1 VTALRKDLIR
11 EIKNSKNRF
20 LSIAILIALA
30 VAFLSGLKATAPDM
44 KNTGD
49 EYLDKQQLMDIQ
61 VLSTLGL
68 TKGDIKAL
76 GAQDNIER
84 AVGAYC
90 IDAWAGDLVAKAYS
104 ITDGMNLLTVT
115 SGRMP
120 ESPDECIVDK
130 NLLEKMKISVGD
142 SITIDPSDDYEDCLT
157 HKNFTIVGTAVSPYY
172 ISVERGSASI
182 GSGNV
187 RAYVYLPEGAFDLDY
202 YTVAY
207 AKVKGAQ
214 ELTAFTDE
222 YDDYIDDVMDSL
234 KDFGDRRAKLRYD
247 DIIDEAQGK
256 IDDAQK
262 ELDDKEKE
270 ADEKLSDAEQE
281 LKDARRKLDKGW
293 REYRDGKKELE
304 ESLPK
309 LCDAECELA
318 DARQEL
324 IEGEQ
329 EYQKGLDEYNFGYAQ
344 YAENKRKLDA
354 AKAQLDAAKQQL
366 DAAKQIPDQIAKLEG
381 DITALEAQK
390 KLLDPNDQEYKAIEA
405 RITELSAKKAALV
418 SASMSDTEIAAA
430 QAKIDAGMA
439 EYNAGKQELDAAK
452 AQLDAAK
459 KKLDEGYEELQDGK
473 RKYREGVEELQDGWK
488 KYYEGIDELP
498 KAYKKLKDGEKE
510 YADGLEEYEDAK
522 REAEEKIAD
531 AKKKLADARR
541 KVADIETCKWY
552 ILSRG
557 YNPGYTGFGQD
568 ADRMANLASVFPV
581 IFFLVAALV
590 CLTTMTRMVEE
601 QRTQIGLMKALGYG
615 RWDISKKYLCYG
627 LFPSLAGSLL
637 GIIIGHI
644 VFPTMIYVSYQI
656 MYEMPNI
663 RLSLYPGICIWATI
677 AAVACTTLSTLWAC
691 ISTLTDSPA
700 NLMRPKAPKAGR
712 RVLLEKIPF
721 IWKKLSFTSK
731 VTVRNL
737 FRYKKRFFMS
747 VIGIA
752 GSGALLVTAFGLNDS
767 IIEKQFGDIWQMD
780 VQAYVYEAMPL
791 ADMQELLGKNPAND
805 DFDSVM
811 FCLDSQMECKNGGR
825 SQSGVHLLGVE
836 SAGSMAGRINLHNGG
851 APVTLDD
858 SGVVVTAK
866 LAETLSIKAGDEI
879 NMRTG
884 GEDHLMRVIGVA
896 DNYVYHYVYIT
907 AAYYETVFGKAMQY
921 NGFMGNLKDGLTD
934 ETMDAMSTQL
944 LSDSR
949 MYTVRTIGSIY
960 DSVWDSLSILN
971 YVVLVLIL
979 GSGMLTFVV
988 MLNLTNINI
997 GERMRELATLRV
1009 LGFYDKEMYA
1019 YIFREN
1025 NALSV
1030 IGAFVGLVFGKIM
1043 HLFVIRTCEVDMVMF
1058 VRSAKPL
1065 SYVYAFALTIAFSL
1079 IVNLLMRPKVRA
1091 IDMVESLK
1099 SAE

>member
-1 VTALRKDLIR
+1 MNALTLKNLLR
-11 EIKNSKNRF
+11 EIKRTFTKF
-20 LSIAILIALA
+20 LSIFAICALG
-30 VAFLSGLKATAPDM
+30 VAFFAGIRTTSPDM
-44 KNTGD
+44 KEAGDRLYNT
-49 EYLDKQQLMDIQ
+49 YNLSDIS
-61 VLSTLGL
+61 VISTSGL
-68 TKGDIKAL
+68 TA
-76 GAQDNIER
+76 DNIRDLESIEGIR
-84 AVGAYC
+84 AVRASLFVDAMARGTGEKEKNLRLYSMPIKLKSEYVPL
-90 IDAWAGDLVAKAYS
+90 IDLIPDYGIDTSPEYE
-104 ITDGMNLLTVT
+104 MNGVEIV

-120 ESPDECIVDK
+120 L
-130 NLLEKMKISVGD
+130 N
-142 SITIDPSDDYEDCLT
+142 
-157 HKNFTIVGTAVSPYY
+157 
-172 ISVERGSASI
+172 
-182 GSGNV
+182 
-187 RAYVYLPEGAFDLDY
+187 
-202 YTVAY
+202 
-207 AKVKGAQ
+207 
-214 ELTAFTDE
+214 
-222 YDDYIDDVMDSL
+222 
-234 KDFGDRRAKLRYD
+234 
-247 DIIDEAQGK
+247 
-256 IDDAQK
+256 
-262 ELDDKEKE
+262 
-270 ADEKLSDAEQE
+270 
-281 LKDARRKLDKGW
+281 
-293 REYRDGKKELE
+293 
-304 ESLPK
+304 
-309 LCDAECELA
+309 
-318 DARQEL
+318 
-324 IEGEQ
+324 
-329 EYQKGLDEYNFGYAQ
+329 
-344 YAENKRKLDA
+344 
-354 AKAQLDAAKQQL
+354 
-366 DAAKQIPDQIAKLEG
+366 
-381 DITALEAQK
+381 
-390 KLLDPNDQEYKAIEA
+390 
-405 RITELSAKKAALV
+405 
-418 SASMSDTEIAAA
+418 DTEIALDNTLEGSLVKQLGDEITLTTSGGTVTLRVVGFIRSPMYISMFERGTSSIGNGTSDGFAYA
-430 QAKIDAGMA
+430 SG
-439 EYNAGKQELDAAK
+439 NAISSLGTKLPVMSLLNTYYTRADIVISGK
-452 AQLDAAK
+452 
-459 KKLDEGYEELQDGK
+459 EGLS
-473 RKYREGVEELQDGWK
+473 
-488 KYYEGIDELP
+488 
-498 KAYKKLKDGEKE
+498 AYSD
-510 YADGLEEYEDAK
+510 EYEALVNEVTD
-522 REAEEKIAD
+522 R
-531 AKKKLADARR
+531 
-541 KVADIETCKWY
+541 IEDYASTQSGTWY
-552 ILSRG
+552 IQDRSG
-557 YNPGYTGFGQD
+557 NPGYSDYSENT
-568 ADRMANLASVFPV
+568 DRIAAVGDVFPL
-581 IFFLVAALV
+581 IFFIVAALV

-601 QRTQIGLMKALGYG
+601 QRIEMGTMKALGYG
-615 RWDISKKYLCYG
+615 GWQIAMKY
-627 LFPSLAGSLL
+627 
-637 GIIIGHI
+637 
-644 VFPTMIYVSYQI
+644 
-656 MYEMPNI
+656 
-663 RLSLYPGICIWATI
+663 
-677 AAVACTTLSTLWAC
+677 AVYAMSAC
-691 ISTLTDSPA
+691 ISGGVVGAIIGFKLFPYVIMKGYSIMYYLGKLETPYRADIAFMAIAAMAACTAAATFSACYASLKEVPA
-700 NLMRPKAPKAGR
+700 TLMRPKAPKAGR

-767 IIEKQFGDIWQMD
+767 IFGIIEKQFGDIWQMD

>member
-1 VTALRKDLIR
+1 MNALTLKNLLR
-11 EIKNSKNRF
+11 EIKRTFTKF
-20 LSIAILIALA
+20 LSIFAICALG
-30 VAFLSGLKATAPDM
+30 VAFFAGIRATSPDM
-44 KNTGD
+44 KEAGDRLYNT
-49 EYLDKQQLMDIQ
+49 YNLSDIS
-61 VLSTLGL
+61 VISTSGL
-68 TKGDIKAL
+68 TA
-76 GAQDNIER
+76 DNIRDLESIEGIR
-84 AVGAYC
+84 AVRASLFVDAMARGTGEKEKNLRLYSMPIKLKSEHVPL
-90 IDAWAGDLVAKAYS
+90 IDLIPDYGIDTSPEYE
-104 ITDGMNLLTVT
+104 MNGVEIV

-120 ESPDECIVDK
+120 LNDTETALDYTLEGSLVKQLGDEITLTTSGGTVTLRVVGFIRSP
-130 NLLEKMKISVGD
+130 M
-142 SITIDPSDDYEDCLT
+142 
-157 HKNFTIVGTAVSPYY
+157 Y
-172 ISVERGSASI
+172 ISMFERGTSSI
-182 GSGNV
+182 GNGTSDGFAYASGN
-187 RAYVYLPEGAFDLDY
+187 AISSLGTKLPVMSLLNTY
-202 YTVAY
+202 YTRADIVISGKEGLSAY
-207 AKVKGAQ
+207 S
-214 ELTAFTDE
+214 DE
-222 YDDYIDDVMDSL
+222 Y
-234 KDFGDRRAKLRYD
+234 
-247 DIIDEAQGK
+247 E
-256 IDDAQK
+256 
-262 ELDDKEKE
+262 
-270 ADEKLSDAEQE
+270 
-281 LKDARRKLDKGW
+281 
-293 REYRDGKKELE
+293 
-304 ESLPK
+304 
-309 LCDAECELA
+309 
-318 DARQEL
+318 
-324 IEGEQ
+324 
-329 EYQKGLDEYNFGYAQ
+329 
-344 YAENKRKLDA
+344 
-354 AKAQLDAAKQQL
+354 
-366 DAAKQIPDQIAKLEG
+366 
-381 DITALEAQK
+381 
-390 KLLDPNDQEYKAIEA
+390 
-405 RITELSAKKAALV
+405 ALV
-418 SASMSDTEIAAA
+418 NEVTDRIEDYASTQSGT
-430 QAKIDAGMA
+430 
-439 EYNAGKQELDAAK
+439 
-452 AQLDAAK
+452 
-459 KKLDEGYEELQDGK
+459 
-473 RKYREGVEELQDGWK
+473 
-488 KYYEGIDELP
+488 
-498 KAYKKLKDGEKE
+498 
-510 YADGLEEYEDAK
+510 
-522 REAEEKIAD
+522 
-531 AKKKLADARR
+531 
-541 KVADIETCKWY
+541 WY
-552 ILSRG
+552 IQDRSG
-557 YNPGYTGFGQD
+557 NPGYSDYSENT
-568 ADRMANLASVFPV
+568 DRIAAVGDVFPL
-581 IFFLVAALV
+581 IFFIVAALV

-601 QRTQIGLMKALGYG
+601 QRIEMGTMKALGYG
-615 RWDISKKYLCYG
+615 GWQIAMKY
-627 LFPSLAGSLL
+627 
-637 GIIIGHI
+637 
-644 VFPTMIYVSYQI
+644 
-656 MYEMPNI
+656 
-663 RLSLYPGICIWATI
+663 
-677 AAVACTTLSTLWAC
+677 AVYAMSAC
-691 ISTLTDSPA
+691 ISGGVVGAIIGFKLFPYVIMKAYSIMYYLGKLETPYRADIAFMAIAAMAVCTAAATFSACYASLKEVPA
-700 NLMRPKAPKAGR
+700 TLMRPKAPKAGR

-767 IIEKQFGDIWQMD
+767 IFGIIEKQFGDIWQMD

-836 SAGSMAGRINLHNGG
+836 SAGSMAGRISLHNGG

-921 NGFMGNLKDGLTD
+921 NGLMGNLKDGLTD

-949 MYTVRTIGSIY
+949 MYTVRTIESIY
-960 DSVWDSLSILN
+960 ASVWDSLSILN

-1030 IGAFVGLVFGKIM
+1030 IGAFVGLLFGKIM

>member
-1 VTALRKDLIR
+1 MNALTLKNLLR
-11 EIKNSKNRF
+11 EIKRTFTKF
-20 LSIAILIALA
+20 LSIFAICALG
-30 VAFLSGLKATAPDM
+30 VAFFAGIRATSPDM
-44 KNTGD
+44 KEAGDRLYNT
-49 EYLDKQQLMDIQ
+49 YNLSDIS
-61 VLSTLGL
+61 VISTSGL
-68 TKGDIKAL
+68 TA
-76 GAQDNIER
+76 DNIRDLESIEGIR
-84 AVGAYC
+84 AVRASLFVDAMARGTGEKEKNLRLYSMPIKLKSEYAPL
-90 IDAWAGDLVAKAYS
+90 IDLIPDYGIDTSPEYE
-104 ITDGMNLLTVT
+104 MNGVEIV

-120 ESPDECIVDK
+120 LNDTETALDYTLEGSLVKQLGDEITLTTSGGTVTLRVVGFIRSP
-130 NLLEKMKISVGD
+130 M
-142 SITIDPSDDYEDCLT
+142 
-157 HKNFTIVGTAVSPYY
+157 Y
-172 ISVERGSASI
+172 ISMFERGTSSI
-182 GSGNV
+182 GNGTSDGFAYASGN
-187 RAYVYLPEGAFDLDY
+187 AISSLGTKLPVMSLLNTY
-202 YTVAY
+202 YTRADIVISGKEGLSAY
-207 AKVKGAQ
+207 S
-214 ELTAFTDE
+214 DE
-222 YDDYIDDVMDSL
+222 Y
-234 KDFGDRRAKLRYD
+234 
-247 DIIDEAQGK
+247 E
-256 IDDAQK
+256 
-262 ELDDKEKE
+262 
-270 ADEKLSDAEQE
+270 
-281 LKDARRKLDKGW
+281 
-293 REYRDGKKELE
+293 
-304 ESLPK
+304 
-309 LCDAECELA
+309 
-318 DARQEL
+318 
-324 IEGEQ
+324 
-329 EYQKGLDEYNFGYAQ
+329 
-344 YAENKRKLDA
+344 
-354 AKAQLDAAKQQL
+354 
-366 DAAKQIPDQIAKLEG
+366 
-381 DITALEAQK
+381 
-390 KLLDPNDQEYKAIEA
+390 
-405 RITELSAKKAALV
+405 ALV
-418 SASMSDTEIAAA
+418 NEVTDRIEDYASTQSGT
-430 QAKIDAGMA
+430 
-439 EYNAGKQELDAAK
+439 
-452 AQLDAAK
+452 
-459 KKLDEGYEELQDGK
+459 
-473 RKYREGVEELQDGWK
+473 
-488 KYYEGIDELP
+488 
-498 KAYKKLKDGEKE
+498 
-510 YADGLEEYEDAK
+510 
-522 REAEEKIAD
+522 
-531 AKKKLADARR
+531 
-541 KVADIETCKWY
+541 WY
-552 ILSRG
+552 IQDRSG
-557 YNPGYTGFGQD
+557 NPGYSDYSENT
-568 ADRMANLASVFPV
+568 DRIAAVGDVFPL
-581 IFFLVAALV
+581 IFFIVVALV

-601 QRTQIGLMKALGYG
+601 QRIEMGTMKALGYG
-615 RWDISKKYLCYG
+615 GWQIAMKY
-627 LFPSLAGSLL
+627 
-637 GIIIGHI
+637 
-644 VFPTMIYVSYQI
+644 
-656 MYEMPNI
+656 
-663 RLSLYPGICIWATI
+663 
-677 AAVACTTLSTLWAC
+677 AVYAMSAC
-691 ISTLTDSPA
+691 ISGGVVGAIIGFKLFPYVIMKAYSIMYYLGKLETPYRADIAFMAIAAMAVCTAAATFSACYASLKEVPA
-700 NLMRPKAPKAGR
+700 TLMRPKAPKAGR
-712 RVLLEKIPF
+712 RVLLERIPF

-767 IIEKQFGDIWQMD
+767 IFGIIEKQFGDIWQMD

-825 SQSGVHLLGVE
+825 SQNGVHLLGVE
-836 SAGSMAGRINLHNGG
+836 SAGSMAGRVSLHNGG
-851 APVTLDD
+851 TPVTLDD

-884 GEDHLMRVIGVA
+884 GEDHFMRVIGVA

-934 ETMDAMSTQL
+934 ETMDAMSSQL

-1030 IGAFVGLVFGKIM
+1030 IGAFVGLLFGKIM

>member
-1 VTALRKDLIR
+1 MNALTLKNLLR
-11 EIKNSKNRF
+11 EIKRTFTKF
-20 LSIAILIALA
+20 LSIFAICALG
-30 VAFLSGLKATAPDM
+30 VAFFAGIRATSPDM
-44 KNTGD
+44 KEAGDRLYNT
-49 EYLDKQQLMDIQ
+49 YNLSDIS
-61 VLSTLGL
+61 VISTSGL
-68 TKGDIKAL
+68 TA
-76 GAQDNIER
+76 DNIRDLESIEGIR
-84 AVGAYC
+84 AVRASLFVDAMARGTGEKEKNLRLYSMPIKLKSEYVPL
-90 IDAWAGDLVAKAYS
+90 IDLIPDYGIDTSPEYE
-104 ITDGMNLLTVT
+104 MNGVEIV

-120 ESPDECIVDK
+120 LNDTETALDYTLEGSLVKQLGDEITLTTSGGTVTLRVVGFIRSP
-130 NLLEKMKISVGD
+130 M
-142 SITIDPSDDYEDCLT
+142 
-157 HKNFTIVGTAVSPYY
+157 Y
-172 ISVERGSASI
+172 ISMFERGTSSI
-182 GSGNV
+182 GNGTSDGFAYASGN
-187 RAYVYLPEGAFDLDY
+187 AISSLGTKLPVMSLLNTY
-202 YTVAY
+202 YTRADIVISGKEGLSAY
-207 AKVKGAQ
+207 S
-214 ELTAFTDE
+214 DE
-222 YDDYIDDVMDSL
+222 Y
-234 KDFGDRRAKLRYD
+234 
-247 DIIDEAQGK
+247 E
-256 IDDAQK
+256 
-262 ELDDKEKE
+262 
-270 ADEKLSDAEQE
+270 
-281 LKDARRKLDKGW
+281 
-293 REYRDGKKELE
+293 
-304 ESLPK
+304 
-309 LCDAECELA
+309 
-318 DARQEL
+318 
-324 IEGEQ
+324 
-329 EYQKGLDEYNFGYAQ
+329 
-344 YAENKRKLDA
+344 
-354 AKAQLDAAKQQL
+354 
-366 DAAKQIPDQIAKLEG
+366 
-381 DITALEAQK
+381 
-390 KLLDPNDQEYKAIEA
+390 
-405 RITELSAKKAALV
+405 ALV
-418 SASMSDTEIAAA
+418 NEVTDRIEDYASTQSGT
-430 QAKIDAGMA
+430 
-439 EYNAGKQELDAAK
+439 
-452 AQLDAAK
+452 
-459 KKLDEGYEELQDGK
+459 
-473 RKYREGVEELQDGWK
+473 
-488 KYYEGIDELP
+488 
-498 KAYKKLKDGEKE
+498 
-510 YADGLEEYEDAK
+510 
-522 REAEEKIAD
+522 
-531 AKKKLADARR
+531 
-541 KVADIETCKWY
+541 WY
-552 ILSRG
+552 IQDRSG
-557 YNPGYTGFGQD
+557 NPGYSDYSENT
-568 ADRMANLASVFPV
+568 DRIAAVGDVFPL
-581 IFFLVAALV
+581 IFFIVVALV

-601 QRTQIGLMKALGYG
+601 QRIEMGTMKALGYG
-615 RWDISKKYLCYG
+615 GWQIAMKY
-627 LFPSLAGSLL
+627 
-637 GIIIGHI
+637 
-644 VFPTMIYVSYQI
+644 
-656 MYEMPNI
+656 
-663 RLSLYPGICIWATI
+663 
-677 AAVACTTLSTLWAC
+677 AVYAMSAC
-691 ISTLTDSPA
+691 ISGGVVGAIIGFKLFPYVIMKAYSIMYYLGKLETPYRADIAFMAIAAMAVCTAAATFSACYASLKEVPA
-700 NLMRPKAPKAGR
+700 TLMRPKAPKAGR

-767 IIEKQFGDIWQMD
+767 IFGIIEKQFGDIWQMD

-836 SAGSMAGRINLHNGG
+836 SAGSMAGRISLHNGG

-921 NGFMGNLKDGLTD
+921 NGLMGNLKDGLTD

-949 MYTVRTIGSIY
+949 MYTVRTIESIY
-960 DSVWDSLSILN
+960 ASVWDSLSILN

-1030 IGAFVGLVFGKIM
+1030 IGAFVGLLFGKIM

>member
-1 VTALRKDLIR
+1 MNALTLKNLLR
-11 EIKNSKNRF
+11 EIKRTFTKF
-20 LSIAILIALA
+20 LSIFAICALG
-30 VAFLSGLKATAPDM
+30 VAFFAGIRATSPDM
-44 KNTGD
+44 KEAGDRLYNT
-49 EYLDKQQLMDIQ
+49 YNLSDIS
-61 VLSTLGL
+61 VISTSGL
-68 TKGDIKAL
+68 TA
-76 GAQDNIER
+76 DNIRDLESIEGIQAVR
-84 AVGAYC
+84 ASLFVDAMARGTGEKEKNLRLYSMPIKLKSEYAPL
-90 IDAWAGDLVAKAYS
+90 IDLIPDYGIDTSPEYE
-104 ITDGMNLLTVT
+104 MNGVEIV

-120 ESPDECIVDK
+120 L
-130 NLLEKMKISVGD
+130 N
-142 SITIDPSDDYEDCLT
+142 
-157 HKNFTIVGTAVSPYY
+157 
-172 ISVERGSASI
+172 
-182 GSGNV
+182 
-187 RAYVYLPEGAFDLDY
+187 
-202 YTVAY
+202 
-207 AKVKGAQ
+207 
-214 ELTAFTDE
+214 
-222 YDDYIDDVMDSL
+222 
-234 KDFGDRRAKLRYD
+234 
-247 DIIDEAQGK
+247 
-256 IDDAQK
+256 
-262 ELDDKEKE
+262 
-270 ADEKLSDAEQE
+270 
-281 LKDARRKLDKGW
+281 
-293 REYRDGKKELE
+293 
-304 ESLPK
+304 
-309 LCDAECELA
+309 
-318 DARQEL
+318 
-324 IEGEQ
+324 
-329 EYQKGLDEYNFGYAQ
+329 
-344 YAENKRKLDA
+344 
-354 AKAQLDAAKQQL
+354 
-366 DAAKQIPDQIAKLEG
+366 
-381 DITALEAQK
+381 
-390 KLLDPNDQEYKAIEA
+390 
-405 RITELSAKKAALV
+405 
-418 SASMSDTEIAAA
+418 DTEIALDNTLEGSLVK
-430 QAKIDAGMA
+430 QLGDEITLTTAGGSVTLRVVGFIRSPMYISLFERGTSSIGNGTSDGFA
-439 EYNAGKQELDAAK
+439 YASGNAISSLGTKLPVMSLLNTYYTRADIVISGK
-452 AQLDAAK
+452 
-459 KKLDEGYEELQDGK
+459 EGLS
-473 RKYREGVEELQDGWK
+473 
-488 KYYEGIDELP
+488 
-498 KAYKKLKDGEKE
+498 AYSD
-510 YADGLEEYEDAK
+510 EYEALVNEVTD
-522 REAEEKIAD
+522 R
-531 AKKKLADARR
+531 
-541 KVADIETCKWY
+541 IEDYASTQSGTWY
-552 ILSRG
+552 IQGRSG
-557 YNPGYTGFGQD
+557 NPGYSDYSENT
-568 ADRMANLASVFPV
+568 DRIAAVGDVFPL
-581 IFFLVAALV
+581 IFFIVAALV

-601 QRTQIGLMKALGYG
+601 QRIEMGTMKALGYG
-615 RWDISKKYLCYG
+615 GWQIAMKY
-627 LFPSLAGSLL
+627 A
-637 GIIIGHI
+637 
-644 VFPTMIYVSYQI
+644 SYA
-656 MYEMPNI
+656 M
-663 RLSLYPGICIWATI
+663 S
-677 AAVACTTLSTLWAC
+677 AC
-691 ISTLTDSPA
+691 ISGGVVGAIIGFKLFPYVIMKGYSIMYYLGKLETPYRADIAFMAIAAMAVCTAAATFSACYASLKEVPA
-700 NLMRPKAPKAGR
+700 TLMRPKAPKAGR

-747 VIGIA
+747 VIA

-767 IIEKQFGDIWQMD
+767 IFGIIEKQFGDIWQMD

-884 GEDHLMRVIGVA
+884 GEDHLMRVIGIA

-934 ETMDAMSTQL
+934 ETMDAMSSQL

-1009 LGFYDKEMYA
+1009 LGFYDKEMYD

-1065 SYVYAFALTIAFSL
+1065 SYVYAFALTIVFSL

>member
-1 VTALRKDLIR
+1 MNALTLKNLLR
-11 EIKNSKNRF
+11 EIKRTFTKF
-20 LSIAILIALA
+20 LSIFAICALG
-30 VAFLSGLKATAPDM
+30 VAFFAGIRATSPDM
-44 KNTGD
+44 KEAGDRLYNT
-49 EYLDKQQLMDIQ
+49 YNLSDIS
-61 VLSTLGL
+61 VISTSGL
-68 TKGDIKAL
+68 TA
-76 GAQDNIER
+76 DNIRDLESIEGIR
-84 AVGAYC
+84 AVRASLFVDAMARGTGEKEKNLRLYSMPIKLKSEYAPL
-90 IDAWAGDLVAKAYS
+90 IDLIPDYGIDTSPEYE
-104 ITDGMNLLTVT
+104 MNGVEIV

-120 ESPDECIVDK
+120 LNDTETALDYTLEGSLVKQLGDEITLTTSGGTVTLRVVGFIRSP
-130 NLLEKMKISVGD
+130 M
-142 SITIDPSDDYEDCLT
+142 
-157 HKNFTIVGTAVSPYY
+157 Y
-172 ISVERGSASI
+172 ISMFERGTSSI
-182 GSGNV
+182 GNGTSDGFAYASGN
-187 RAYVYLPEGAFDLDY
+187 AISSLGTKLPVMSLLNTY
-202 YTVAY
+202 YTRADIVISGKEGLSAY
-207 AKVKGAQ
+207 S
-214 ELTAFTDE
+214 DE
-222 YDDYIDDVMDSL
+222 Y
-234 KDFGDRRAKLRYD
+234 
-247 DIIDEAQGK
+247 E
-256 IDDAQK
+256 
-262 ELDDKEKE
+262 
-270 ADEKLSDAEQE
+270 
-281 LKDARRKLDKGW
+281 
-293 REYRDGKKELE
+293 
-304 ESLPK
+304 
-309 LCDAECELA
+309 
-318 DARQEL
+318 
-324 IEGEQ
+324 
-329 EYQKGLDEYNFGYAQ
+329 
-344 YAENKRKLDA
+344 
-354 AKAQLDAAKQQL
+354 
-366 DAAKQIPDQIAKLEG
+366 
-381 DITALEAQK
+381 
-390 KLLDPNDQEYKAIEA
+390 
-405 RITELSAKKAALV
+405 ALV
-418 SASMSDTEIAAA
+418 NEVTDRIEDYASTQSGT
-430 QAKIDAGMA
+430 
-439 EYNAGKQELDAAK
+439 
-452 AQLDAAK
+452 
-459 KKLDEGYEELQDGK
+459 
-473 RKYREGVEELQDGWK
+473 
-488 KYYEGIDELP
+488 
-498 KAYKKLKDGEKE
+498 
-510 YADGLEEYEDAK
+510 
-522 REAEEKIAD
+522 
-531 AKKKLADARR
+531 
-541 KVADIETCKWY
+541 WY
-552 ILSRG
+552 IQGRSG
-557 YNPGYTGFGQD
+557 NPGYSDYSENT
-568 ADRMANLASVFPV
+568 DRIAAVGDVFPL
-581 IFFLVAALV
+581 IFFIVAALV

-601 QRTQIGLMKALGYG
+601 QRIEMGTMKALGYG
-615 RWDISKKYLCYG
+615 GWQIAMKY
-627 LFPSLAGSLL
+627 
-637 GIIIGHI
+637 
-644 VFPTMIYVSYQI
+644 
-656 MYEMPNI
+656 
-663 RLSLYPGICIWATI
+663 
-677 AAVACTTLSTLWAC
+677 AVYAMSAC
-691 ISTLTDSPA
+691 ISGGVVGAIIGFKLFPYVIMKAYSIMYYLGKLETPYRADIAFMAIAAMAVCTAAATFSACYASLKEVPA
-700 NLMRPKAPKAGR
+700 TLMRPKAPKAGR

-767 IIEKQFGDIWQMD
+767 IFGIIEKQFGDIWQMD

-836 SAGSMAGRINLHNGG
+836 SAESMAGRINLHNGG

-884 GEDHLMRVIGVA
+884 GEDHFMRVIGVA

-934 ETMDAMSTQL
+934 ETMDAMSSQL

-949 MYTVRTIGSIY
+949 MYTVRTIESIY
-960 DSVWDSLSILN
+960 ASVWDSLSILN

-1019 YIFREN
+1019 YIYREN

-1065 SYVYAFALTIAFSL
+1065 SYVYAFALTIVFSL

>member
-1 VTALRKDLIR
+1 MNALTLKNLLR
-11 EIKNSKNRF
+11 EIKRTFTKF
-20 LSIAILIALA
+20 LSIFAICALG
-30 VAFLSGLKATAPDM
+30 VAFFAGIRATSPDM
-44 KNTGD
+44 KEAGDRLYNT
-49 EYLDKQQLMDIQ
+49 YNLSDIS
-61 VLSTLGL
+61 VISTSGL
-68 TKGDIKAL
+68 TA
-76 GAQDNIER
+76 DNIRDLESIEGIQAVR
-84 AVGAYC
+84 ASLFVDAMARGTGEKEKNLRLYSMPIKLKSEYAPL
-90 IDAWAGDLVAKAYS
+90 IDLIPDYGIDTSPEYE
-104 ITDGMNLLTVT
+104 MNGVEIV

-120 ESPDECIVDK
+120 L
-130 NLLEKMKISVGD
+130 N
-142 SITIDPSDDYEDCLT
+142 
-157 HKNFTIVGTAVSPYY
+157 
-172 ISVERGSASI
+172 
-182 GSGNV
+182 
-187 RAYVYLPEGAFDLDY
+187 
-202 YTVAY
+202 
-207 AKVKGAQ
+207 
-214 ELTAFTDE
+214 
-222 YDDYIDDVMDSL
+222 
-234 KDFGDRRAKLRYD
+234 
-247 DIIDEAQGK
+247 
-256 IDDAQK
+256 
-262 ELDDKEKE
+262 
-270 ADEKLSDAEQE
+270 
-281 LKDARRKLDKGW
+281 
-293 REYRDGKKELE
+293 
-304 ESLPK
+304 
-309 LCDAECELA
+309 
-318 DARQEL
+318 
-324 IEGEQ
+324 
-329 EYQKGLDEYNFGYAQ
+329 
-344 YAENKRKLDA
+344 
-354 AKAQLDAAKQQL
+354 
-366 DAAKQIPDQIAKLEG
+366 
-381 DITALEAQK
+381 
-390 KLLDPNDQEYKAIEA
+390 
-405 RITELSAKKAALV
+405 
-418 SASMSDTEIAAA
+418 DTEIALDNTLEGSLVKQLGDEITLTTSGGTVTLRVVGFIRSPMYISMFERGTSSIGNGTSDGFAYA
-430 QAKIDAGMA
+430 SG
-439 EYNAGKQELDAAK
+439 NAISSLGTKLPVMSLLNTYYTRADIVISGK
-452 AQLDAAK
+452 
-459 KKLDEGYEELQDGK
+459 EGLS
-473 RKYREGVEELQDGWK
+473 
-488 KYYEGIDELP
+488 
-498 KAYKKLKDGEKE
+498 AYSD
-510 YADGLEEYEDAK
+510 EYEALVNEVTDC
-522 REAEEKIAD
+522 
-531 AKKKLADARR
+531 
-541 KVADIETCKWY
+541 IEDYASTQSGTWY
-552 ILSRG
+552 IQDRSG
-557 YNPGYTGFGQD
+557 NPGYSDYSENT
-568 ADRMANLASVFPV
+568 DRIAAVGDVFPL
-581 IFFLVAALV
+581 IFFIVAALV

-601 QRTQIGLMKALGYG
+601 QRIEMGTMKALGYG
-615 RWDISKKYLCYG
+615 GWQIAMKYVVYAM
-627 LFPSLAGSLL
+627 S
-637 GIIIGHI
+637 
-644 VFPTMIYVSYQI
+644 
-656 MYEMPNI
+656 
-663 RLSLYPGICIWATI
+663 
-677 AAVACTTLSTLWAC
+677 AC
-691 ISTLTDSPA
+691 ISGGVVGAIIGFKLFPYVIMKGYSIMYYLGKLETPYRADIAFMAIAAMAVCTAAATFSACYASLKEVPA
-700 NLMRPKAPKAGR
+700 TLMRPKAPKAGR

-767 IIEKQFGDIWQMD
+767 IFGIIEKQFGDIWQMD

-851 APVTLDD
+851 TPVTLDD

-884 GEDHLMRVIGVA
+884 GEDHLMRVIGIA

-907 AAYYETVFGKAMQY
+907 AAYYETVFGKAMLY

-949 MYTVRTIGSIY
+949 MYTVRTIESIY
-960 DSVWDSLSILN
+960 ASVWDSLSILN

-1009 LGFYDKEMYA
+1009 LGFYDKEMYD

>member
-1 VTALRKDLIR
+1 MNALTLKNLLR
-11 EIKNSKNRF
+11 EIKRTFTKF
-20 LSIAILIALA
+20 LSIFAICALG
-30 VAFLSGLKATAPDM
+30 VAFFAGIRATSPDM
-44 KNTGD
+44 KEAGDRLYNT
-49 EYLDKQQLMDIQ
+49 YNLSDIS
-61 VLSTLGL
+61 VISTSGL
-68 TKGDIKAL
+68 TA
-76 GAQDNIER
+76 DNIRDLESIEGIQAVR
-84 AVGAYC
+84 ASLFVDAMARGTGEKEKNLRLYSMPIKLKSEYAPL
-90 IDAWAGDLVAKAYS
+90 IDLIPDYGIDTSPEYE
-104 ITDGMNLLTVT
+104 MNGVEIV

-120 ESPDECIVDK
+120 LNDTETALDYTLEGSLVKQLGDEITLTTSGGTVTLRVVGFIRSP
-130 NLLEKMKISVGD
+130 M
-142 SITIDPSDDYEDCLT
+142 
-157 HKNFTIVGTAVSPYY
+157 Y
-172 ISVERGSASI
+172 ISMFERGTSSI
-182 GSGNV
+182 GNGTSDGFAYASGN
-187 RAYVYLPEGAFDLDY
+187 AISSLGTKLPVMSLLNTY
-202 YTVAY
+202 YTRADIVISGKEGLSAY
-207 AKVKGAQ
+207 S
-214 ELTAFTDE
+214 DE
-222 YDDYIDDVMDSL
+222 Y
-234 KDFGDRRAKLRYD
+234 
-247 DIIDEAQGK
+247 E
-256 IDDAQK
+256 
-262 ELDDKEKE
+262 
-270 ADEKLSDAEQE
+270 
-281 LKDARRKLDKGW
+281 
-293 REYRDGKKELE
+293 
-304 ESLPK
+304 
-309 LCDAECELA
+309 
-318 DARQEL
+318 
-324 IEGEQ
+324 
-329 EYQKGLDEYNFGYAQ
+329 
-344 YAENKRKLDA
+344 
-354 AKAQLDAAKQQL
+354 
-366 DAAKQIPDQIAKLEG
+366 
-381 DITALEAQK
+381 
-390 KLLDPNDQEYKAIEA
+390 
-405 RITELSAKKAALV
+405 ALV
-418 SASMSDTEIAAA
+418 NEVTDRIEDYASTQSGT
-430 QAKIDAGMA
+430 
-439 EYNAGKQELDAAK
+439 
-452 AQLDAAK
+452 
-459 KKLDEGYEELQDGK
+459 
-473 RKYREGVEELQDGWK
+473 
-488 KYYEGIDELP
+488 
-498 KAYKKLKDGEKE
+498 
-510 YADGLEEYEDAK
+510 
-522 REAEEKIAD
+522 
-531 AKKKLADARR
+531 
-541 KVADIETCKWY
+541 WY
-552 ILSRG
+552 IQDRSG
-557 YNPGYTGFGQD
+557 NPGYSDYSENT
-568 ADRMANLASVFPV
+568 DRIAAVGDVFPL
-581 IFFLVAALV
+581 IFFIVAALV

-601 QRTQIGLMKALGYG
+601 QRIEMGTMKALGYG
-615 RWDISKKYLCYG
+615 GWQIAMKY
-627 LFPSLAGSLL
+627 
-637 GIIIGHI
+637 
-644 VFPTMIYVSYQI
+644 
-656 MYEMPNI
+656 
-663 RLSLYPGICIWATI
+663 
-677 AAVACTTLSTLWAC
+677 AVYAMSAC
-691 ISTLTDSPA
+691 ISGGVVGAIIGFKLFPYVIMKGYSIMYYLGKLETPYRADIAFMAIAAMAACTAAATFSACYASLKEVPA
-700 NLMRPKAPKAGR
+700 TLMRPKAPKAGR

-767 IIEKQFGDIWQMD
+767 IFGIIEKQFGDIWQMD

-836 SAGSMAGRINLHNGG
+836 SAESMAGRINLHNGG
-851 APVTLDD
+851 TPVTLDD

-1030 IGAFVGLVFGKIM
+1030 IGAFVGLLFGKIM

-1065 SYVYAFALTIAFSL
+1065 SYVYAFALTIVFSL

>member
-1 VTALRKDLIR
+1 MNALTLKNLLR
-11 EIKNSKNRF
+11 EIKRTFTKF
-20 LSIAILIALA
+20 LSIFAICALG
-30 VAFLSGLKATAPDM
+30 VAFFAGVRATSPDM
-44 KNTGD
+44 KEAGDRLYNT
-49 EYLDKQQLMDIQ
+49 YNLSDIS
-61 VLSTLGL
+61 VISTSGL
-68 TKGDIKAL
+68 TA
-76 GAQDNIER
+76 DNIRDLESIEGIQAVR
-84 AVGAYC
+84 ASLFVDAMARGTGEKEKNLRLYSMPIKLKSEYVPL
-90 IDAWAGDLVAKAYS
+90 IDLIPDYGIDTSPEYE
-104 ITDGMNLLTVT
+104 MNGVEIV

-120 ESPDECIVDK
+120 LNDTETALDYTLEGSLVKQLGDEITLTTSGGTVTLRVVGFIRSP
-130 NLLEKMKISVGD
+130 M
-142 SITIDPSDDYEDCLT
+142 
-157 HKNFTIVGTAVSPYY
+157 Y
-172 ISVERGSASI
+172 ISMFERGTSSI
-182 GSGNV
+182 GNGTSDGFAYASGN
-187 RAYVYLPEGAFDLDY
+187 AISSLGTKLPVMSLLNTY
-202 YTVAY
+202 YTRADIVISGKEGLSAY
-207 AKVKGAQ
+207 S
-214 ELTAFTDE
+214 DE
-222 YDDYIDDVMDSL
+222 Y
-234 KDFGDRRAKLRYD
+234 
-247 DIIDEAQGK
+247 E
-256 IDDAQK
+256 
-262 ELDDKEKE
+262 
-270 ADEKLSDAEQE
+270 
-281 LKDARRKLDKGW
+281 
-293 REYRDGKKELE
+293 
-304 ESLPK
+304 
-309 LCDAECELA
+309 
-318 DARQEL
+318 
-324 IEGEQ
+324 
-329 EYQKGLDEYNFGYAQ
+329 
-344 YAENKRKLDA
+344 
-354 AKAQLDAAKQQL
+354 
-366 DAAKQIPDQIAKLEG
+366 
-381 DITALEAQK
+381 
-390 KLLDPNDQEYKAIEA
+390 
-405 RITELSAKKAALV
+405 ALV
-418 SASMSDTEIAAA
+418 NEVTDRIEDYASTQSGT
-430 QAKIDAGMA
+430 
-439 EYNAGKQELDAAK
+439 
-452 AQLDAAK
+452 
-459 KKLDEGYEELQDGK
+459 
-473 RKYREGVEELQDGWK
+473 
-488 KYYEGIDELP
+488 
-498 KAYKKLKDGEKE
+498 
-510 YADGLEEYEDAK
+510 
-522 REAEEKIAD
+522 
-531 AKKKLADARR
+531 
-541 KVADIETCKWY
+541 WY
-552 ILSRG
+552 IQDRSG
-557 YNPGYTGFGQD
+557 NPGYSDYSENT
-568 ADRMANLASVFPV
+568 DRIAAVGDVFPL
-581 IFFLVAALV
+581 IFFIVAALV

-601 QRTQIGLMKALGYG
+601 QRIEMGTMKALGYG
-615 RWDISKKYLCYG
+615 GWQIAMKY
-627 LFPSLAGSLL
+627 
-637 GIIIGHI
+637 
-644 VFPTMIYVSYQI
+644 
-656 MYEMPNI
+656 
-663 RLSLYPGICIWATI
+663 
-677 AAVACTTLSTLWAC
+677 AVYAMSAC
-691 ISTLTDSPA
+691 ISGGVVGAIIGFKLFPYVIMKGYSIMYYLGKLETPYRADIAFMAIAAMAVCTAAATFSACYASLKEVPA
-700 NLMRPKAPKAGR
+700 TLMRPKAPKAGR

-767 IIEKQFGDIWQMD
+767 IFGIIEKQFGDIWQMD

-851 APVTLDD
+851 TPVTLDD

-907 AAYYETVFGKAMQY
+907 AAYYETVFGKAMLY

-934 ETMDAMSTQL
+934 ETMDAMSSQL

-1065 SYVYAFALTIAFSL
+1065 SYVYAFALTIVFSL

>member
-1 VTALRKDLIR
+1 MNALTLKNLLR
-11 EIKNSKNRF
+11 EIKRTFTKF
-20 LSIAILIALA
+20 LSIFAICALG
-30 VAFLSGLKATAPDM
+30 VAFFAGIRATSPDM
-44 KNTGD
+44 KEAGDRLYNT
-49 EYLDKQQLMDIQ
+49 YNLSDIS
-61 VLSTLGL
+61 VISTSGL
-68 TKGDIKAL
+68 TA
-76 GAQDNIER
+76 DNIRDLESIEGIQAVR
-84 AVGAYC
+84 ASLFVDAMARGTGEKEKNLRLYSMPIKLKSEYAPL
-90 IDAWAGDLVAKAYS
+90 IDLIPDYGIDTSPEYE
-104 ITDGMNLLTVT
+104 MNGVEIV

-120 ESPDECIVDK
+120 L
-130 NLLEKMKISVGD
+130 N
-142 SITIDPSDDYEDCLT
+142 
-157 HKNFTIVGTAVSPYY
+157 
-172 ISVERGSASI
+172 
-182 GSGNV
+182 
-187 RAYVYLPEGAFDLDY
+187 
-202 YTVAY
+202 
-207 AKVKGAQ
+207 
-214 ELTAFTDE
+214 
-222 YDDYIDDVMDSL
+222 
-234 KDFGDRRAKLRYD
+234 
-247 DIIDEAQGK
+247 
-256 IDDAQK
+256 
-262 ELDDKEKE
+262 
-270 ADEKLSDAEQE
+270 
-281 LKDARRKLDKGW
+281 
-293 REYRDGKKELE
+293 
-304 ESLPK
+304 
-309 LCDAECELA
+309 
-318 DARQEL
+318 
-324 IEGEQ
+324 
-329 EYQKGLDEYNFGYAQ
+329 
-344 YAENKRKLDA
+344 
-354 AKAQLDAAKQQL
+354 
-366 DAAKQIPDQIAKLEG
+366 
-381 DITALEAQK
+381 
-390 KLLDPNDQEYKAIEA
+390 
-405 RITELSAKKAALV
+405 
-418 SASMSDTEIAAA
+418 DTEIALDYTLEGSLVKQLGDEITLTTSGGTVTLRVVGFIRSPMYISMFERGTSSIGNGTSDGFAYA
-430 QAKIDAGMA
+430 SG
-439 EYNAGKQELDAAK
+439 NAISSLGTKLPVMSLLNTYYTRADIVISGK
-452 AQLDAAK
+452 
-459 KKLDEGYEELQDGK
+459 EG
-473 RKYREGVEELQDGWK
+473 
-488 KYYEGIDELP
+488 P
-498 KAYKKLKDGEKE
+498 SAYSD
-510 YADGLEEYEDAK
+510 EYEALVNEVTD
-522 REAEEKIAD
+522 R
-531 AKKKLADARR
+531 
-541 KVADIETCKWY
+541 IEDYASTQSGTWY
-552 ILSRG
+552 IQDRSG
-557 YNPGYTGFGQD
+557 NPGYSDYSENT
-568 ADRMANLASVFPV
+568 DRIAAVGDVFPL
-581 IFFLVAALV
+581 IFFIVAALV

-601 QRTQIGLMKALGYG
+601 QRIEMGTMKALGYG
-615 RWDISKKYLCYG
+615 GWQIAMKY
-627 LFPSLAGSLL
+627 
-637 GIIIGHI
+637 
-644 VFPTMIYVSYQI
+644 
-656 MYEMPNI
+656 
-663 RLSLYPGICIWATI
+663 
-677 AAVACTTLSTLWAC
+677 AVYAMSAC
-691 ISTLTDSPA
+691 ISGGVVGAIIGFKLFPYVIMKGYSIMYYLGKLETPYRADIAFMAIAAMAVCTAAATFSACYASLKEVPA
-700 NLMRPKAPKAGR
+700 TLMRPKAPKAGR

-767 IIEKQFGDIWQMD
+767 IFGIIEKQFGDIWQMD

-791 ADMQELLGKNPAND
+791 GDMQEMLGKNPAND

-836 SAGSMAGRINLHNGG
+836 SAGSMAGRVSLHNGG
-851 APVTLDD
+851 TPVTLDD

-907 AAYYETVFGKAMQY
+907 AAYYETVFGKAMLY

-949 MYTVRTIGSIY
+949 MYTVRTIESIY
-960 DSVWDSLSILN
+960 ASVRDSLSILN

-1065 SYVYAFALTIAFSL
+1065 SYVYAFALTIVFSL

>member
-1 VTALRKDLIR
+1 MNALTLKNLLR
-11 EIKNSKNRF
+11 EIKRTFTKF
-20 LSIAILIALA
+20 LSIFAICALG
-30 VAFLSGLKATAPDM
+30 VAFFAGIRATSPDM
-44 KNTGD
+44 KEAGDRLYNT
-49 EYLDKQQLMDIQ
+49 YNLSDIS
-61 VLSTLGL
+61 VISTSGL
-68 TKGDIKAL
+68 TA
-76 GAQDNIER
+76 DNIRDLESIEGIQAVR
-84 AVGAYC
+84 ASLFVDAMARGTDEKEKNLRLYSMPIKLKSEYAPL
-90 IDAWAGDLVAKAYS
+90 IDLIPDYGIDTSPEYE
-104 ITDGMNLLTVT
+104 MNGVEIV

-120 ESPDECIVDK
+120 LNDTETALDYTLEGSLVKQLGDEITLTTSGGTVTLRVVGFIRSP
-130 NLLEKMKISVGD
+130 M
-142 SITIDPSDDYEDCLT
+142 
-157 HKNFTIVGTAVSPYY
+157 Y
-172 ISVERGSASI
+172 ISMFERGTSSI
-182 GSGNV
+182 GNGTSDGFAYASGN
-187 RAYVYLPEGAFDLDY
+187 AISSLGTKLPVMSLLNTY
-202 YTVAY
+202 YTRADIVISGKEGLSAY
-207 AKVKGAQ
+207 S
-214 ELTAFTDE
+214 DE
-222 YDDYIDDVMDSL
+222 Y
-234 KDFGDRRAKLRYD
+234 
-247 DIIDEAQGK
+247 E
-256 IDDAQK
+256 
-262 ELDDKEKE
+262 
-270 ADEKLSDAEQE
+270 
-281 LKDARRKLDKGW
+281 
-293 REYRDGKKELE
+293 
-304 ESLPK
+304 
-309 LCDAECELA
+309 
-318 DARQEL
+318 
-324 IEGEQ
+324 
-329 EYQKGLDEYNFGYAQ
+329 
-344 YAENKRKLDA
+344 
-354 AKAQLDAAKQQL
+354 
-366 DAAKQIPDQIAKLEG
+366 
-381 DITALEAQK
+381 
-390 KLLDPNDQEYKAIEA
+390 
-405 RITELSAKKAALV
+405 ALV
-418 SASMSDTEIAAA
+418 NEVTDRIEDYASTQSGT
-430 QAKIDAGMA
+430 
-439 EYNAGKQELDAAK
+439 
-452 AQLDAAK
+452 
-459 KKLDEGYEELQDGK
+459 
-473 RKYREGVEELQDGWK
+473 
-488 KYYEGIDELP
+488 
-498 KAYKKLKDGEKE
+498 
-510 YADGLEEYEDAK
+510 
-522 REAEEKIAD
+522 
-531 AKKKLADARR
+531 
-541 KVADIETCKWY
+541 WY
-552 ILSRG
+552 IQDRSG
-557 YNPGYTGFGQD
+557 NPGYSDYSENT
-568 ADRMANLASVFPV
+568 DRIAAVGDVFPL
-581 IFFLVAALV
+581 IFFIVAALV

-601 QRTQIGLMKALGYG
+601 QRIEMGTMKALGYG
-615 RWDISKKYLCYG
+615 GWQIAMKY
-627 LFPSLAGSLL
+627 
-637 GIIIGHI
+637 
-644 VFPTMIYVSYQI
+644 
-656 MYEMPNI
+656 
-663 RLSLYPGICIWATI
+663 
-677 AAVACTTLSTLWAC
+677 AVYAMSAC
-691 ISTLTDSPA
+691 ISGGVVGAIIGFKLFPYVIMKGYSIMYYLGKLETPYRADIAFMAIAAMAVCTAAATFSACYASLKEVPA
-700 NLMRPKAPKAGR
+700 TLMRPKAPKAGR

-767 IIEKQFGDIWQMD
+767 IFGIIEKQFGDIWQMD

-836 SAGSMAGRINLHNGG
+836 SAESMGGRVSLHNGG
-851 APVTLDD
+851 TPVTLDD

-1030 IGAFVGLVFGKIM
+1030 IGAFVGLLFGKIM

-1065 SYVYAFALTIAFSL
+1065 SYVYAFALTIVFSL

>member
-1 VTALRKDLIR
+1 MNALTLKNLLR
-11 EIKNSKNRF
+11 EIKRTFTKF
-20 LSIAILIALA
+20 LSIFAICALG
-30 VAFLSGLKATAPDM
+30 VAFFAGIRATSPDM
-44 KNTGD
+44 KEAGDRLYNT
-49 EYLDKQQLMDIQ
+49 YNLSDIS
-61 VLSTLGL
+61 VISTSGL
-68 TKGDIKAL
+68 TA
-76 GAQDNIER
+76 DNIRDLESIEGIR
-84 AVGAYC
+84 AVRASLFVDAMARGTGEKEKNLRLYSMPIKLKSEYAPL
-90 IDAWAGDLVAKAYS
+90 IDLIPDYGIDTSPEYEINGVE
-104 ITDGMNLLTVT
+104 IV

-120 ESPDECIVDK
+120 LNDTETALDYTLEGSLVKQLGDEITLTTSGGTVTLRVVGFIRSP
-130 NLLEKMKISVGD
+130 M
-142 SITIDPSDDYEDCLT
+142 
-157 HKNFTIVGTAVSPYY
+157 Y
-172 ISVERGSASI
+172 ISMFERGTSSI
-182 GSGNV
+182 GNGTSDGFAYASGN
-187 RAYVYLPEGAFDLDY
+187 AISSLGTKLPVMSLLNTY
-202 YTVAY
+202 YTRADIVISGKEGPSAY
-207 AKVKGAQ
+207 S
-214 ELTAFTDE
+214 DE
-222 YDDYIDDVMDSL
+222 Y
-234 KDFGDRRAKLRYD
+234 
-247 DIIDEAQGK
+247 E
-256 IDDAQK
+256 
-262 ELDDKEKE
+262 
-270 ADEKLSDAEQE
+270 
-281 LKDARRKLDKGW
+281 
-293 REYRDGKKELE
+293 
-304 ESLPK
+304 
-309 LCDAECELA
+309 
-318 DARQEL
+318 
-324 IEGEQ
+324 
-329 EYQKGLDEYNFGYAQ
+329 
-344 YAENKRKLDA
+344 
-354 AKAQLDAAKQQL
+354 
-366 DAAKQIPDQIAKLEG
+366 
-381 DITALEAQK
+381 
-390 KLLDPNDQEYKAIEA
+390 
-405 RITELSAKKAALV
+405 ALV
-418 SASMSDTEIAAA
+418 NEVTDRIEDYASTQSGT
-430 QAKIDAGMA
+430 
-439 EYNAGKQELDAAK
+439 
-452 AQLDAAK
+452 
-459 KKLDEGYEELQDGK
+459 
-473 RKYREGVEELQDGWK
+473 
-488 KYYEGIDELP
+488 
-498 KAYKKLKDGEKE
+498 
-510 YADGLEEYEDAK
+510 
-522 REAEEKIAD
+522 
-531 AKKKLADARR
+531 
-541 KVADIETCKWY
+541 WY
-552 ILSRG
+552 IQDRSG
-557 YNPGYTGFGQD
+557 NPGYSDYSENT
-568 ADRMANLASVFPV
+568 DRIAAVGDVFPL
-581 IFFLVAALV
+581 IFFIVAALV

-601 QRTQIGLMKALGYG
+601 QRIEMGTMKALGYG
-615 RWDISKKYLCYG
+615 GWQIAMKY
-627 LFPSLAGSLL
+627 
-637 GIIIGHI
+637 
-644 VFPTMIYVSYQI
+644 
-656 MYEMPNI
+656 
-663 RLSLYPGICIWATI
+663 
-677 AAVACTTLSTLWAC
+677 AVYAMSAC
-691 ISTLTDSPA
+691 ISGGVVGAIIGFKLFPYVIMKGYSIMYYLGKLETPYRADIAFMAIAAMAVCTAAATFSACYASLKEVPA
-700 NLMRPKAPKAGR
+700 TLMRPKAPKAGR
-712 RVLLEKIPF
+712 RVLLEKMPF

-767 IIEKQFGDIWQMD
+767 IFGIIEKQFGDIWQMD

-866 LAETLSIKAGDEI
+866 LAETLSIKIGDGI

-1065 SYVYAFALTIAFSL
+1065 SYVYAFALTIVFSL

>member
-1 VTALRKDLIR
+1 MNALTLKNLLR
-11 EIKNSKNRF
+11 EIKRTFTKF
-20 LSIAILIALA
+20 LSIFAICALG
-30 VAFLSGLKATAPDM
+30 VAFFAGIRATSPDM
-44 KNTGD
+44 KEAGDRLYNT
-49 EYLDKQQLMDIQ
+49 YNLSDIS
-61 VLSTLGL
+61 VISTSGL
-68 TKGDIKAL
+68 TA
-76 GAQDNIER
+76 DNIRDLESIEGIQAVR
-84 AVGAYC
+84 ASLFVDAMARGTGEKEKNLRLYSMPIKLKSEYAPL
-90 IDAWAGDLVAKAYS
+90 IDLIPDYGIDTSPEYE
-104 ITDGMNLLTVT
+104 MNGVEIV

-120 ESPDECIVDK
+120 L
-130 NLLEKMKISVGD
+130 N
-142 SITIDPSDDYEDCLT
+142 
-157 HKNFTIVGTAVSPYY
+157 
-172 ISVERGSASI
+172 
-182 GSGNV
+182 
-187 RAYVYLPEGAFDLDY
+187 
-202 YTVAY
+202 
-207 AKVKGAQ
+207 
-214 ELTAFTDE
+214 
-222 YDDYIDDVMDSL
+222 
-234 KDFGDRRAKLRYD
+234 
-247 DIIDEAQGK
+247 
-256 IDDAQK
+256 
-262 ELDDKEKE
+262 
-270 ADEKLSDAEQE
+270 
-281 LKDARRKLDKGW
+281 
-293 REYRDGKKELE
+293 
-304 ESLPK
+304 
-309 LCDAECELA
+309 
-318 DARQEL
+318 
-324 IEGEQ
+324 
-329 EYQKGLDEYNFGYAQ
+329 
-344 YAENKRKLDA
+344 
-354 AKAQLDAAKQQL
+354 
-366 DAAKQIPDQIAKLEG
+366 
-381 DITALEAQK
+381 
-390 KLLDPNDQEYKAIEA
+390 
-405 RITELSAKKAALV
+405 
-418 SASMSDTEIAAA
+418 DTEIALDNTLEGSLVK
-430 QAKIDAGMA
+430 QLGDEITLTTAGGSVTLRVVGFIRSPMYISLFERGTSSIGNGTSDGFA
-439 EYNAGKQELDAAK
+439 YASGNAISSLGTKLPVMSLLNTYYTRADIVISGK
-452 AQLDAAK
+452 
-459 KKLDEGYEELQDGK
+459 EGLS
-473 RKYREGVEELQDGWK
+473 
-488 KYYEGIDELP
+488 
-498 KAYKKLKDGEKE
+498 AYSD
-510 YADGLEEYEDAK
+510 EYEALVNEVTD
-522 REAEEKIAD
+522 R
-531 AKKKLADARR
+531 
-541 KVADIETCKWY
+541 IEDYASTQSGTWY
-552 ILSRG
+552 IQDRSG
-557 YNPGYTGFGQD
+557 NPGYSDYSENT
-568 ADRMANLASVFPV
+568 DRIAAVGDVFPL
-581 IFFLVAALV
+581 IFFIVAALV

-601 QRTQIGLMKALGYG
+601 QRIEMGTMKALGYG
-615 RWDISKKYLCYG
+615 GWQIAMKY
-627 LFPSLAGSLL
+627 
-637 GIIIGHI
+637 
-644 VFPTMIYVSYQI
+644 
-656 MYEMPNI
+656 
-663 RLSLYPGICIWATI
+663 
-677 AAVACTTLSTLWAC
+677 AAYAMSAC
-691 ISTLTDSPA
+691 ISGGVVGAIIGFKLFPYVIMKGYSIMYYLGKLETPYRADIAFMAIAAMAVYTAAATFSACYASLKEVPA
-700 NLMRPKAPKAGR
+700 TLMRPKAPKAGR

-767 IIEKQFGDIWQMD
+767 IFGIIEKQFGDIWQMD

-949 MYTVRTIGSIY
+949 MYTVRTIESIY
-960 DSVWDSLSILN
+960 ASVWDSLSILN

-1009 LGFYDKEMYA
+1009 LGFYDKEMYD

-1065 SYVYAFALTIAFSL
+1065 SYVYAFALTIVFSL

>member
-1 VTALRKDLIR
+1 MNALTLKNLLR
-11 EIKNSKNRF
+11 EIKRTFTKF
-20 LSIAILIALA
+20 LSIFAICALG
-30 VAFLSGLKATAPDM
+30 VAFFAGIRATSPDM
-44 KNTGD
+44 KEAGDRLYNT
-49 EYLDKQQLMDIQ
+49 YNLSDIS
-61 VLSTLGL
+61 VISTSGL
-68 TKGDIKAL
+68 TA
-76 GAQDNIER
+76 DNIRDLESIEGIQAVR
-84 AVGAYC
+84 ASLFVDAMARGTDEKEKNLRLYSMPIKLKSEYAPL
-90 IDAWAGDLVAKAYS
+90 IDLIPDYGIDTSPEYE
-104 ITDGMNLLTVT
+104 MNGVEIV

-120 ESPDECIVDK
+120 LNDTETALDYTLEGSLVKQLGDEITLTTSGGTVTLRVIGFIRSP
-130 NLLEKMKISVGD
+130 M
-142 SITIDPSDDYEDCLT
+142 
-157 HKNFTIVGTAVSPYY
+157 Y
-172 ISVERGSASI
+172 ISMFERGTSSI
-182 GSGNV
+182 GNGTSDGFAYASGN
-187 RAYVYLPEGAFDLDY
+187 AISSLGTKLPVMSLLNTY
-202 YTVAY
+202 YTRADIVISGKEGLSAY
-207 AKVKGAQ
+207 S
-214 ELTAFTDE
+214 DE
-222 YDDYIDDVMDSL
+222 Y
-234 KDFGDRRAKLRYD
+234 
-247 DIIDEAQGK
+247 E
-256 IDDAQK
+256 
-262 ELDDKEKE
+262 
-270 ADEKLSDAEQE
+270 
-281 LKDARRKLDKGW
+281 
-293 REYRDGKKELE
+293 
-304 ESLPK
+304 
-309 LCDAECELA
+309 
-318 DARQEL
+318 
-324 IEGEQ
+324 
-329 EYQKGLDEYNFGYAQ
+329 
-344 YAENKRKLDA
+344 
-354 AKAQLDAAKQQL
+354 
-366 DAAKQIPDQIAKLEG
+366 
-381 DITALEAQK
+381 
-390 KLLDPNDQEYKAIEA
+390 
-405 RITELSAKKAALV
+405 ALV
-418 SASMSDTEIAAA
+418 NEVTDRIEDYASTQSGT
-430 QAKIDAGMA
+430 
-439 EYNAGKQELDAAK
+439 
-452 AQLDAAK
+452 
-459 KKLDEGYEELQDGK
+459 
-473 RKYREGVEELQDGWK
+473 
-488 KYYEGIDELP
+488 
-498 KAYKKLKDGEKE
+498 
-510 YADGLEEYEDAK
+510 
-522 REAEEKIAD
+522 
-531 AKKKLADARR
+531 
-541 KVADIETCKWY
+541 WY
-552 ILSRG
+552 IQDRSG
-557 YNPGYTGFGQD
+557 NPGYSDYSENT
-568 ADRMANLASVFPV
+568 DRIAAVGDVFPL
-581 IFFLVAALV
+581 IFFIVAALV

-601 QRTQIGLMKALGYG
+601 QRIEMGTMKALGYG
-615 RWDISKKYLCYG
+615 GWQIAMKY
-627 LFPSLAGSLL
+627 
-637 GIIIGHI
+637 
-644 VFPTMIYVSYQI
+644 
-656 MYEMPNI
+656 
-663 RLSLYPGICIWATI
+663 
-677 AAVACTTLSTLWAC
+677 AVYAMSAC
-691 ISTLTDSPA
+691 ISGGVVGAIIGFKLFPYVIMKGYSIMYYLGKLETPYRADIAFMAIAAMAVCTAAATFSACYASLKEVSAT
-700 NLMRPKAPKAGR
+700 LMRPKAPKAGR

-767 IIEKQFGDIWQMD
+767 IFGIIEKQFGDIWQMD

-836 SAGSMAGRINLHNGG
+836 SAESMGGRVSLHNGG
-851 APVTLDD
+851 TPVTLDD

-1030 IGAFVGLVFGKIM
+1030 IGAFVGLLFGKIM

-1065 SYVYAFALTIAFSL
+1065 SYVYAFALTIVFSL

>member
-1 VTALRKDLIR
+1 MNALTLKNLLR
-11 EIKNSKNRF
+11 EIKRTFTKF
-20 LSIAILIALA
+20 LSIFAICALG
-30 VAFLSGLKATAPDM
+30 VAFFAGIRATSPDM
-44 KNTGD
+44 KEAGDRLYNT
-49 EYLDKQQLMDIQ
+49 YNLSDIS
-61 VLSTLGL
+61 VISTSGL
-68 TKGDIKAL
+68 TA
-76 GAQDNIER
+76 DNIRDLESIEGIQAVR
-84 AVGAYC
+84 ASLFVDAMARGTGEKEKNLRLYSMPIKLKSEYAPL
-90 IDAWAGDLVAKAYS
+90 IDLIPDYGIDTSPEYE
-104 ITDGMNLLTVT
+104 MNGVEIV

-120 ESPDECIVDK
+120 L
-130 NLLEKMKISVGD
+130 N
-142 SITIDPSDDYEDCLT
+142 
-157 HKNFTIVGTAVSPYY
+157 
-172 ISVERGSASI
+172 
-182 GSGNV
+182 
-187 RAYVYLPEGAFDLDY
+187 
-202 YTVAY
+202 
-207 AKVKGAQ
+207 
-214 ELTAFTDE
+214 
-222 YDDYIDDVMDSL
+222 
-234 KDFGDRRAKLRYD
+234 
-247 DIIDEAQGK
+247 
-256 IDDAQK
+256 
-262 ELDDKEKE
+262 
-270 ADEKLSDAEQE
+270 
-281 LKDARRKLDKGW
+281 
-293 REYRDGKKELE
+293 
-304 ESLPK
+304 
-309 LCDAECELA
+309 
-318 DARQEL
+318 
-324 IEGEQ
+324 
-329 EYQKGLDEYNFGYAQ
+329 
-344 YAENKRKLDA
+344 
-354 AKAQLDAAKQQL
+354 
-366 DAAKQIPDQIAKLEG
+366 
-381 DITALEAQK
+381 
-390 KLLDPNDQEYKAIEA
+390 
-405 RITELSAKKAALV
+405 
-418 SASMSDTEIAAA
+418 DTEIALDYTLEGSLVKQLGDEITLTTSGGTVTLRVVGFIRSPMYISMFERGTSSIGNGTSDGFAYA
-430 QAKIDAGMA
+430 SG
-439 EYNAGKQELDAAK
+439 NAISSLGTKLPVMSLLNTYYTRADIVISGK
-452 AQLDAAK
+452 
-459 KKLDEGYEELQDGK
+459 EG
-473 RKYREGVEELQDGWK
+473 
-488 KYYEGIDELP
+488 P
-498 KAYKKLKDGEKE
+498 SAYSD
-510 YADGLEEYEDAK
+510 EYEALVNEVTD
-522 REAEEKIAD
+522 R
-531 AKKKLADARR
+531 
-541 KVADIETCKWY
+541 IEDYASTQSGTWY
-552 ILSRG
+552 IQDRSG
-557 YNPGYTGFGQD
+557 NPGYSDYSENT
-568 ADRMANLASVFPV
+568 DRIAAVGDVFPL
-581 IFFLVAALV
+581 IFFIVAALV

-601 QRTQIGLMKALGYG
+601 QRIEMGTMKALGYG
-615 RWDISKKYLCYG
+615 GWQIAMKY
-627 LFPSLAGSLL
+627 
-637 GIIIGHI
+637 
-644 VFPTMIYVSYQI
+644 
-656 MYEMPNI
+656 
-663 RLSLYPGICIWATI
+663 
-677 AAVACTTLSTLWAC
+677 AVYAMSAC
-691 ISTLTDSPA
+691 ISGGVVGAIIGFKLFPYVIMKGYSIMYYLGKLETPYRADIAFMAIAAMAVCTAAATFSACYASLKEVPA
-700 NLMRPKAPKAGR
+700 TLMRPKAPKAGR
-712 RVLLEKIPF
+712 RVLLEKMPF

-767 IIEKQFGDIWQMD
+767 IFGIIEKQFGDIWQMD

-866 LAETLSIKAGDEI
+866 LAETLSIKIGDGI

-921 NGFMGNLKDGLTD
+921 NGFMGNLKGGLTD

-1065 SYVYAFALTIAFSL
+1065 SYVYAFALTIVFSL

>member
-1 VTALRKDLIR
+1 MNALTLKNLLR
-11 EIKNSKNRF
+11 EIKRTFTKF
-20 LSIAILIALA
+20 LSIFAICALG
-30 VAFLSGLKATAPDM
+30 VAFFAGIRATSPDM
-44 KNTGD
+44 KEAGDRLYNT
-49 EYLDKQQLMDIQ
+49 YNLSDIS
-61 VLSTLGL
+61 VISTSGL
-68 TKGDIKAL
+68 TA
-76 GAQDNIER
+76 DNIRDLESIEGIQAVR
-84 AVGAYC
+84 ASLFVDAMARGTGEKEKNLRLYSMPIKLKSEYAPL
-90 IDAWAGDLVAKAYS
+90 IDLIPDYGIDTLPEYE
-104 ITDGMNLLTVT
+104 MNGVEIV

-120 ESPDECIVDK
+120 LNDTETALDYTLEGSLVKQLGDEITLTTSGGTVTLRVVGFIRSP
-130 NLLEKMKISVGD
+130 M
-142 SITIDPSDDYEDCLT
+142 
-157 HKNFTIVGTAVSPYY
+157 Y
-172 ISVERGSASI
+172 ISMFERGTSSI
-182 GSGNV
+182 GNGTSDGFAYASGN
-187 RAYVYLPEGAFDLDY
+187 AISSLGTKLPVMSLLNTY
-202 YTVAY
+202 YTRADIVISGKEGLSAY
-207 AKVKGAQ
+207 S
-214 ELTAFTDE
+214 DE
-222 YDDYIDDVMDSL
+222 Y
-234 KDFGDRRAKLRYD
+234 
-247 DIIDEAQGK
+247 E
-256 IDDAQK
+256 
-262 ELDDKEKE
+262 
-270 ADEKLSDAEQE
+270 
-281 LKDARRKLDKGW
+281 
-293 REYRDGKKELE
+293 
-304 ESLPK
+304 
-309 LCDAECELA
+309 
-318 DARQEL
+318 
-324 IEGEQ
+324 
-329 EYQKGLDEYNFGYAQ
+329 
-344 YAENKRKLDA
+344 
-354 AKAQLDAAKQQL
+354 
-366 DAAKQIPDQIAKLEG
+366 
-381 DITALEAQK
+381 
-390 KLLDPNDQEYKAIEA
+390 
-405 RITELSAKKAALV
+405 ALV
-418 SASMSDTEIAAA
+418 NEVTDRIEDYASTQSGT
-430 QAKIDAGMA
+430 
-439 EYNAGKQELDAAK
+439 
-452 AQLDAAK
+452 
-459 KKLDEGYEELQDGK
+459 
-473 RKYREGVEELQDGWK
+473 
-488 KYYEGIDELP
+488 
-498 KAYKKLKDGEKE
+498 
-510 YADGLEEYEDAK
+510 
-522 REAEEKIAD
+522 
-531 AKKKLADARR
+531 
-541 KVADIETCKWY
+541 WY
-552 ILSRG
+552 IQDRSG
-557 YNPGYTGFGQD
+557 NPGYSDYSENT
-568 ADRMANLASVFPV
+568 DRIAAVGDVFPL
-581 IFFLVAALV
+581 IFFIVAALV

-601 QRTQIGLMKALGYG
+601 QRIEMGTMKALGYG
-615 RWDISKKYLCYG
+615 GWQIAMKY
-627 LFPSLAGSLL
+627 
-637 GIIIGHI
+637 
-644 VFPTMIYVSYQI
+644 
-656 MYEMPNI
+656 
-663 RLSLYPGICIWATI
+663 
-677 AAVACTTLSTLWAC
+677 AVYAMSAC
-691 ISTLTDSPA
+691 ISGGVVGAIIGFKLFPYVIMKGYSIMYYLGKLETPYRADIAFMAIAAMAVCTAAATFSACYASLKEVPA
-700 NLMRPKAPKAGR
+700 TLMRPKAPKAGR

-767 IIEKQFGDIWQMD
+767 IFGIIEKQFGDIWQMD

-836 SAGSMAGRINLHNGG
+836 SAGSMAGRVSLHNGG
-851 APVTLDD
+851 TPVTLDD

-907 AAYYETVFGKAMQY
+907 AAYYETVFGKAMLY

-949 MYTVRTIGSIY
+949 MYAVRTIESIY
-960 DSVWDSLSILN
+960 ASVWDSLSILN

-1030 IGAFVGLVFGKIM
+1030 IGAFVGLLFGKIM

>member
-1 VTALRKDLIR
+1 MNALTLKNLLR
-11 EIKNSKNRF
+11 EIKRTFTKF
-20 LSIAILIALA
+20 LSIFAICALG
-30 VAFLSGLKATAPDM
+30 VAFFAGIRATSPDM
-44 KNTGD
+44 KEAGDRLYNT
-49 EYLDKQQLMDIQ
+49 YNLSDIS
-61 VLSTLGL
+61 VISTSGL
-68 TKGDIKAL
+68 TA
-76 GAQDNIER
+76 DNIRDLESIEGIQAVR
-84 AVGAYC
+84 ASLFVDAMARGTGEKEKNLRLYSMPIKLKSEYAPL
-90 IDAWAGDLVAKAYS
+90 IDLIPDYGIDTSPEYE
-104 ITDGMNLLTVT
+104 MNGVEIV

-120 ESPDECIVDK
+120 LNDTETALDYTLEGSLVKQLGDEITLTTSGGTVTLRVVGFIRSP
-130 NLLEKMKISVGD
+130 M
-142 SITIDPSDDYEDCLT
+142 
-157 HKNFTIVGTAVSPYY
+157 Y
-172 ISVERGSASI
+172 ISMFERGTSSI
-182 GSGNV
+182 GNGTSDGFAYASGN
-187 RAYVYLPEGAFDLDY
+187 AISSLGTKLPVMSLLNTY
-202 YTVAY
+202 YTRADIVISGKEGLSAY
-207 AKVKGAQ
+207 S
-214 ELTAFTDE
+214 DE
-222 YDDYIDDVMDSL
+222 Y
-234 KDFGDRRAKLRYD
+234 
-247 DIIDEAQGK
+247 E
-256 IDDAQK
+256 
-262 ELDDKEKE
+262 
-270 ADEKLSDAEQE
+270 
-281 LKDARRKLDKGW
+281 
-293 REYRDGKKELE
+293 
-304 ESLPK
+304 
-309 LCDAECELA
+309 
-318 DARQEL
+318 
-324 IEGEQ
+324 
-329 EYQKGLDEYNFGYAQ
+329 
-344 YAENKRKLDA
+344 
-354 AKAQLDAAKQQL
+354 
-366 DAAKQIPDQIAKLEG
+366 
-381 DITALEAQK
+381 
-390 KLLDPNDQEYKAIEA
+390 
-405 RITELSAKKAALV
+405 ALV
-418 SASMSDTEIAAA
+418 NEVTDRIEDYASTQSGT
-430 QAKIDAGMA
+430 
-439 EYNAGKQELDAAK
+439 
-452 AQLDAAK
+452 
-459 KKLDEGYEELQDGK
+459 
-473 RKYREGVEELQDGWK
+473 
-488 KYYEGIDELP
+488 
-498 KAYKKLKDGEKE
+498 
-510 YADGLEEYEDAK
+510 
-522 REAEEKIAD
+522 
-531 AKKKLADARR
+531 
-541 KVADIETCKWY
+541 WY
-552 ILSRG
+552 IQDRSG
-557 YNPGYTGFGQD
+557 NPGYSDYSENT
-568 ADRMANLASVFPV
+568 DRIAAVGDVFPL
-581 IFFLVAALV
+581 IFFIVAALV

-601 QRTQIGLMKALGYG
+601 QRIEMGTMKALGYG
-615 RWDISKKYLCYG
+615 GWQIAMKY
-627 LFPSLAGSLL
+627 
-637 GIIIGHI
+637 
-644 VFPTMIYVSYQI
+644 
-656 MYEMPNI
+656 
-663 RLSLYPGICIWATI
+663 
-677 AAVACTTLSTLWAC
+677 AVYAMSAC
-691 ISTLTDSPA
+691 ISGGVVGAIIGFKLFPYVIMKGYSIMYYLGKLETPYRADIAFMAIAAMAVCTAAATFSACYASLKEVPA
-700 NLMRPKAPKAGR
+700 TLMRPKAPKAGR

-767 IIEKQFGDIWQMD
+767 IFGIIEKQFGDIWQMD

-836 SAGSMAGRINLHNGG
+836 SAGSMAERINLHNGG
-851 APVTLDD
+851 ASVTLDD

-907 AAYYETVFGKAMQY
+907 AAYYETVFGKAMLY

-960 DSVWDSLSILN
+960 ASVWDSLSILN

>member
-1 VTALRKDLIR
+1 MNALTLKNLLR
-11 EIKNSKNRF
+11 EIKRTFTKF
-20 LSIAILIALA
+20 LSIFAICALG
-30 VAFLSGLKATAPDM
+30 VAFFAGIRATSPDM
-44 KNTGD
+44 KEAGDRLYNT
-49 EYLDKQQLMDIQ
+49 YNLSDIS
-61 VLSTLGL
+61 VISTSGL
-68 TKGDIKAL
+68 TA
-76 GAQDNIER
+76 DNIRDLESIEGIQAVR
-84 AVGAYC
+84 ASLFVDAMARGTGEKEKNLRLYSMPIKLKSEYAPL
-90 IDAWAGDLVAKAYS
+90 IDLIPDYGIDTSPEYE
-104 ITDGMNLLTVT
+104 MNGVEIV

-120 ESPDECIVDK
+120 L
-130 NLLEKMKISVGD
+130 N
-142 SITIDPSDDYEDCLT
+142 
-157 HKNFTIVGTAVSPYY
+157 
-172 ISVERGSASI
+172 
-182 GSGNV
+182 
-187 RAYVYLPEGAFDLDY
+187 
-202 YTVAY
+202 
-207 AKVKGAQ
+207 
-214 ELTAFTDE
+214 
-222 YDDYIDDVMDSL
+222 
-234 KDFGDRRAKLRYD
+234 
-247 DIIDEAQGK
+247 
-256 IDDAQK
+256 
-262 ELDDKEKE
+262 
-270 ADEKLSDAEQE
+270 
-281 LKDARRKLDKGW
+281 
-293 REYRDGKKELE
+293 
-304 ESLPK
+304 
-309 LCDAECELA
+309 
-318 DARQEL
+318 
-324 IEGEQ
+324 
-329 EYQKGLDEYNFGYAQ
+329 
-344 YAENKRKLDA
+344 
-354 AKAQLDAAKQQL
+354 
-366 DAAKQIPDQIAKLEG
+366 
-381 DITALEAQK
+381 
-390 KLLDPNDQEYKAIEA
+390 
-405 RITELSAKKAALV
+405 
-418 SASMSDTEIAAA
+418 DTEIALDNTLEGSLVKQLGDEITLTTSGGTVTLRVVGFIRSPMYISMFERGTSSIGNGTSDGFAYA
-430 QAKIDAGMA
+430 SG
-439 EYNAGKQELDAAK
+439 NAISSLGTKLPVMSLLNTYYTRADIVISGK
-452 AQLDAAK
+452 
-459 KKLDEGYEELQDGK
+459 EGLS
-473 RKYREGVEELQDGWK
+473 
-488 KYYEGIDELP
+488 
-498 KAYKKLKDGEKE
+498 AYSD
-510 YADGLEEYEDAK
+510 EYEALVNEVTDC
-522 REAEEKIAD
+522 
-531 AKKKLADARR
+531 
-541 KVADIETCKWY
+541 IEDYASTQSGTWY
-552 ILSRG
+552 IQDRSG
-557 YNPGYTGFGQD
+557 NPGYSDYSENT
-568 ADRMANLASVFPV
+568 DRIAAVGDVFPL
-581 IFFLVAALV
+581 IFFIVAALV

-601 QRTQIGLMKALGYG
+601 QRIEMGTMKALGYG
-615 RWDISKKYLCYG
+615 GWQIAMKY
-627 LFPSLAGSLL
+627 
-637 GIIIGHI
+637 
-644 VFPTMIYVSYQI
+644 
-656 MYEMPNI
+656 
-663 RLSLYPGICIWATI
+663 
-677 AAVACTTLSTLWAC
+677 AVYAMSAC
-691 ISTLTDSPA
+691 ISGGVVGAIIGFKLFPYVIMKGYSIMYYLGKLETPYRADIAFMAIAAMAVCTAAATFSACYASLKEVPA
-700 NLMRPKAPKAGR
+700 TLMRPKAPKAGR

-767 IIEKQFGDIWQMD
+767 IFGIIEKQFGDIWQMD

-884 GEDHLMRVIGVA
+884 GEDHLMRVIGIA

-934 ETMDAMSTQL
+934 ETMDAMSSQL

-1009 LGFYDKEMYA
+1009 LGFYDKEMYD

-1065 SYVYAFALTIAFSL
+1065 SYVYAFALTIVFSL

>member
-1 VTALRKDLIR
+1 MNALTLKNLLR
-11 EIKNSKNRF
+11 EIKRTFAKF
-20 LSIAILIALA
+20 LSIFAICALG
-30 VAFLSGLKATAPDM
+30 VAFFAGIRATSPDM
-44 KNTGD
+44 KEAGDRLYNT
-49 EYLDKQQLMDIQ
+49 YNLSDIS
-61 VLSTLGL
+61 VISTSGL
-68 TKGDIKAL
+68 TA
-76 GAQDNIER
+76 DNIRDLESIEGIQAVR
-84 AVGAYC
+84 ASLFVDAMARGTGEKEKNLRLYSMPIKLKSEYAPL
-90 IDAWAGDLVAKAYS
+90 IDLIPDYGIDTSPEYE
-104 ITDGMNLLTVT
+104 MNGVEIV

-120 ESPDECIVDK
+120 L
-130 NLLEKMKISVGD
+130 N
-142 SITIDPSDDYEDCLT
+142 
-157 HKNFTIVGTAVSPYY
+157 
-172 ISVERGSASI
+172 
-182 GSGNV
+182 
-187 RAYVYLPEGAFDLDY
+187 
-202 YTVAY
+202 
-207 AKVKGAQ
+207 
-214 ELTAFTDE
+214 
-222 YDDYIDDVMDSL
+222 
-234 KDFGDRRAKLRYD
+234 
-247 DIIDEAQGK
+247 
-256 IDDAQK
+256 
-262 ELDDKEKE
+262 
-270 ADEKLSDAEQE
+270 
-281 LKDARRKLDKGW
+281 
-293 REYRDGKKELE
+293 
-304 ESLPK
+304 
-309 LCDAECELA
+309 
-318 DARQEL
+318 
-324 IEGEQ
+324 
-329 EYQKGLDEYNFGYAQ
+329 
-344 YAENKRKLDA
+344 
-354 AKAQLDAAKQQL
+354 
-366 DAAKQIPDQIAKLEG
+366 
-381 DITALEAQK
+381 
-390 KLLDPNDQEYKAIEA
+390 
-405 RITELSAKKAALV
+405 
-418 SASMSDTEIAAA
+418 DTEIALDNTLEGSLVK
-430 QAKIDAGMA
+430 QLGDEITLTTAGGSVTLRVVGFIRSPMYISLFERGTSSIGNGTSDGFA
-439 EYNAGKQELDAAK
+439 YASGNAISSLGTKLPVMSLLNTYYTRADIVISGK
-452 AQLDAAK
+452 
-459 KKLDEGYEELQDGK
+459 EGLS
-473 RKYREGVEELQDGWK
+473 
-488 KYYEGIDELP
+488 
-498 KAYKKLKDGEKE
+498 AYSD
-510 YADGLEEYEDAK
+510 EYEALVNEVTD
-522 REAEEKIAD
+522 R
-531 AKKKLADARR
+531 
-541 KVADIETCKWY
+541 IEDYASTQSGTWY
-552 ILSRG
+552 IQDRSG
-557 YNPGYTGFGQD
+557 NPGYSDYSENT
-568 ADRMANLASVFPV
+568 DRIAAVGDVFPL
-581 IFFLVAALV
+581 IFFIVAALV

-601 QRTQIGLMKALGYG
+601 QRIEMGTMKALGYG
-615 RWDISKKYLCYG
+615 GWQIAMKY
-627 LFPSLAGSLL
+627 
-637 GIIIGHI
+637 
-644 VFPTMIYVSYQI
+644 
-656 MYEMPNI
+656 
-663 RLSLYPGICIWATI
+663 
-677 AAVACTTLSTLWAC
+677 AVYAMSAC
-691 ISTLTDSPA
+691 ISGGVVGAIIGFKLFPYVIMKGYSIMYYLGKLETPYRADIAFMAIAAMAVCTAAATFSACYASLKEVPA
-700 NLMRPKAPKAGR
+700 TLMRPKAPKAGR

-767 IIEKQFGDIWQMD
+767 IFGIIEKQFGDIWQMD

-825 SQSGVHLLGVE
+825 SQNGVHLLGVE

-866 LAETLSIKAGDEI
+866 LAETLSIKVGDEI

-934 ETMDAMSTQL
+934 GTMDAMSTQL

-1009 LGFYDKEMYA
+1009 LGFYDKEMYD

-1065 SYVYAFALTIAFSL
+1065 SYVYAFALTIVFSL

>member
-1 VTALRKDLIR
+1 MNALTLKNLLR
-11 EIKNSKNRF
+11 EIKRTFTKF
-20 LSIAILIALA
+20 LSIFAICALG
-30 VAFLSGLKATAPDM
+30 VAFFAGIRATSPDM
-44 KNTGD
+44 KEAGDRLYNT
-49 EYLDKQQLMDIQ
+49 YNLSDIS
-61 VLSTLGL
+61 VISTSGL
-68 TKGDIKAL
+68 TA
-76 GAQDNIER
+76 DNIRDLESIEGIR
-84 AVGAYC
+84 AVRASLFVDAMARGTGEKEKNLRLYSMPIKLKSEYAPL
-90 IDAWAGDLVAKAYS
+90 IDLIPDYGIDTSPEYE
-104 ITDGMNLLTVT
+104 MNGVEIV

-120 ESPDECIVDK
+120 LNDTETALDYTLEGSLVKQLGDEITLTTSGGTVMLRVVGFIRSP
-130 NLLEKMKISVGD
+130 M
-142 SITIDPSDDYEDCLT
+142 
-157 HKNFTIVGTAVSPYY
+157 Y
-172 ISVERGSASI
+172 ISMFERGTSSI
-182 GSGNV
+182 GNGTSDGFAYASGN
-187 RAYVYLPEGAFDLDY
+187 AISSLGTKLPVMSLLNTY
-202 YTVAY
+202 YTRADIVISGKEGLSAY
-207 AKVKGAQ
+207 S
-214 ELTAFTDE
+214 DE
-222 YDDYIDDVMDSL
+222 Y
-234 KDFGDRRAKLRYD
+234 
-247 DIIDEAQGK
+247 E
-256 IDDAQK
+256 
-262 ELDDKEKE
+262 
-270 ADEKLSDAEQE
+270 
-281 LKDARRKLDKGW
+281 
-293 REYRDGKKELE
+293 
-304 ESLPK
+304 
-309 LCDAECELA
+309 
-318 DARQEL
+318 
-324 IEGEQ
+324 
-329 EYQKGLDEYNFGYAQ
+329 
-344 YAENKRKLDA
+344 
-354 AKAQLDAAKQQL
+354 
-366 DAAKQIPDQIAKLEG
+366 
-381 DITALEAQK
+381 
-390 KLLDPNDQEYKAIEA
+390 
-405 RITELSAKKAALV
+405 ALV
-418 SASMSDTEIAAA
+418 NEVTDRIEDYASTQSGT
-430 QAKIDAGMA
+430 
-439 EYNAGKQELDAAK
+439 
-452 AQLDAAK
+452 
-459 KKLDEGYEELQDGK
+459 
-473 RKYREGVEELQDGWK
+473 
-488 KYYEGIDELP
+488 
-498 KAYKKLKDGEKE
+498 
-510 YADGLEEYEDAK
+510 
-522 REAEEKIAD
+522 
-531 AKKKLADARR
+531 
-541 KVADIETCKWY
+541 WY
-552 ILSRG
+552 IQDRSG
-557 YNPGYTGFGQD
+557 NPGYSDYSENT
-568 ADRMANLASVFPV
+568 DRIAAVGDVFPL
-581 IFFLVAALV
+581 IFFIVAALV

-601 QRTQIGLMKALGYG
+601 QRIEMGTMKALGYG
-615 RWDISKKYLCYG
+615 GWQIAMKY
-627 LFPSLAGSLL
+627 
-637 GIIIGHI
+637 
-644 VFPTMIYVSYQI
+644 
-656 MYEMPNI
+656 
-663 RLSLYPGICIWATI
+663 
-677 AAVACTTLSTLWAC
+677 AVYAMSAC
-691 ISTLTDSPA
+691 ISGGVVGAIIGFKLFPYVIMKGYSIMYYLGKLETPYRADIAFMAIAAMAVCTAAATFSACYASLKEVPA
-700 NLMRPKAPKAGR
+700 TLMRPKAPKAGR

-767 IIEKQFGDIWQMD
+767 IFGIIEKQFGDIWQMD

-836 SAGSMAGRINLHNGG
+836 SAESMAGRINLHNGG

-884 GEDHLMRVIGVA
+884 GEDHFMRVIGVA

-921 NGFMGNLKDGLTD
+921 NGLMGNLKDGLTD

-949 MYTVRTIGSIY
+949 MYTVRTIESIY
-960 DSVWDSLSILN
+960 ASVWDSLSILN

-1065 SYVYAFALTIAFSL
+1065 SYVYAFALTIVFSL

>member
-1 VTALRKDLIR
+1 MNALTLKNLLR
-11 EIKNSKNRF
+11 EIKRTFTKF
-20 LSIAILIALA
+20 LSIFAICALG
-30 VAFLSGLKATAPDM
+30 VAFFAGIRATSPDM
-44 KNTGD
+44 KEAGDRLYNT
-49 EYLDKQQLMDIQ
+49 YNLSDIS
-61 VLSTLGL
+61 VISTSGL
-68 TKGDIKAL
+68 TA
-76 GAQDNIER
+76 DNIRDLESIEGIQAVR
-84 AVGAYC
+84 ASLFVDAMARGTGEKEKNLRLYSMPIKLKSEYAPL
-90 IDAWAGDLVAKAYS
+90 IDLIPDYGIDTSPEYE
-104 ITDGMNLLTVT
+104 MNGVEIV

-120 ESPDECIVDK
+120 L
-130 NLLEKMKISVGD
+130 N
-142 SITIDPSDDYEDCLT
+142 
-157 HKNFTIVGTAVSPYY
+157 
-172 ISVERGSASI
+172 
-182 GSGNV
+182 
-187 RAYVYLPEGAFDLDY
+187 
-202 YTVAY
+202 
-207 AKVKGAQ
+207 
-214 ELTAFTDE
+214 
-222 YDDYIDDVMDSL
+222 
-234 KDFGDRRAKLRYD
+234 
-247 DIIDEAQGK
+247 
-256 IDDAQK
+256 
-262 ELDDKEKE
+262 
-270 ADEKLSDAEQE
+270 
-281 LKDARRKLDKGW
+281 
-293 REYRDGKKELE
+293 
-304 ESLPK
+304 
-309 LCDAECELA
+309 
-318 DARQEL
+318 
-324 IEGEQ
+324 
-329 EYQKGLDEYNFGYAQ
+329 
-344 YAENKRKLDA
+344 
-354 AKAQLDAAKQQL
+354 
-366 DAAKQIPDQIAKLEG
+366 
-381 DITALEAQK
+381 
-390 KLLDPNDQEYKAIEA
+390 
-405 RITELSAKKAALV
+405 
-418 SASMSDTEIAAA
+418 DTEIALDNTLEGSLVKQLGDEITLTTSGGTVTLRVVGFIRSPMYISMFERGTSSIGNGTSDGFAYA
-430 QAKIDAGMA
+430 SG
-439 EYNAGKQELDAAK
+439 NAISSLGTKLPVMSLLNTYYTRADIVISGK
-452 AQLDAAK
+452 
-459 KKLDEGYEELQDGK
+459 EG
-473 RKYREGVEELQDGWK
+473 
-488 KYYEGIDELP
+488 P
-498 KAYKKLKDGEKE
+498 SAYSD
-510 YADGLEEYEDAK
+510 EYEALVNEVTD
-522 REAEEKIAD
+522 R
-531 AKKKLADARR
+531 
-541 KVADIETCKWY
+541 IEDYASTQSGTWY
-552 ILSRG
+552 IQDRSG
-557 YNPGYTGFGQD
+557 NPGYSDYSENT
-568 ADRMANLASVFPV
+568 DRIAAVGDVFPL
-581 IFFLVAALV
+581 IFFIVAALV

-601 QRTQIGLMKALGYG
+601 QRIEMGTMKALGYG
-615 RWDISKKYLCYG
+615 GWQIAMKY
-627 LFPSLAGSLL
+627 
-637 GIIIGHI
+637 
-644 VFPTMIYVSYQI
+644 
-656 MYEMPNI
+656 
-663 RLSLYPGICIWATI
+663 
-677 AAVACTTLSTLWAC
+677 AVYAMSAC
-691 ISTLTDSPA
+691 ISGGVVGAIIGFKLFPYVIMKGYSIMYYLGKLETPYRADIAFMAIAAMAVCTAAATFSACYASLKEVPA
-700 NLMRPKAPKAGR
+700 TLMRPKAPKAGR
-712 RVLLEKIPF
+712 RVLLEKMPF

-767 IIEKQFGDIWQMD
+767 IFGIIEKQFGDIWQMD

-811 FCLDSQMECKNGGR
+811 FCLDSQMECKNGGK

-836 SAGSMAGRINLHNGG
+836 SAGSMARRINLHNGG

-866 LAETLSIKAGDEI
+866 LAETLSIKVGDEI

-1009 LGFYDKEMYA
+1009 LGFYDKEMYD

-1030 IGAFVGLVFGKIM
+1030 IGAFVGLLFGKIM

-1065 SYVYAFALTIAFSL
+1065 SYVYAFALTIVFSL

>member
-1 VTALRKDLIR
+1 MNALTLKNLLR
-11 EIKNSKNRF
+11 EIKRTFTKF
-20 LSIAILIALA
+20 LSIFAICALG
-30 VAFLSGLKATAPDM
+30 VAFFAGIRATSPDM
-44 KNTGD
+44 KEAGDRLYNT
-49 EYLDKQQLMDIQ
+49 YNLSDIS
-61 VLSTLGL
+61 VISTSGL
-68 TKGDIKAL
+68 TA
-76 GAQDNIER
+76 DNIRDLESIEGIR
-84 AVGAYC
+84 AVRASLFVDAMARGTGEKEKNLRLYSMPIKLKSEYAPL
-90 IDAWAGDLVAKAYS
+90 IDLIPDYGIDTSPEYE
-104 ITDGMNLLTVT
+104 MNGVEIV

-120 ESPDECIVDK
+120 LNDTETALDYTLEGSLVKQLGDEITLTTSGGTVMLRVVGFIRSP
-130 NLLEKMKISVGD
+130 M
-142 SITIDPSDDYEDCLT
+142 
-157 HKNFTIVGTAVSPYY
+157 Y
-172 ISVERGSASI
+172 ISMFERGTSSI
-182 GSGNV
+182 GNGTSDGFAYASGN
-187 RAYVYLPEGAFDLDY
+187 AISSLGTKLPVMSLLNTY
-202 YTVAY
+202 YT
-207 AKVKGAQ
+207 
-214 ELTAFTDE
+214 
-222 YDDYIDDVMDSL
+222 
-234 KDFGDRRAKLRYD
+234 RA
-247 DIIDEAQGK
+247 DIVISGK
-256 IDDAQK
+256 
-262 ELDDKEKE
+262 
-270 ADEKLSDAEQE
+270 
-281 LKDARRKLDKGW
+281 
-293 REYRDGKKELE
+293 
-304 ESLPK
+304 
-309 LCDAECELA
+309 
-318 DARQEL
+318 
-324 IEGEQ
+324 EG
-329 EYQKGLDEYNFGYAQ
+329 
-344 YAENKRKLDA
+344 
-354 AKAQLDAAKQQL
+354 
-366 DAAKQIPDQIAKLEG
+366 
-381 DITALEAQK
+381 
-390 KLLDPNDQEYKAIEA
+390 
-405 RITELSAKKAALV
+405 LSAYSNEYEALV
-418 SASMSDTEIAAA
+418 NEVTDRIEDYASTQSGT
-430 QAKIDAGMA
+430 
-439 EYNAGKQELDAAK
+439 
-452 AQLDAAK
+452 
-459 KKLDEGYEELQDGK
+459 
-473 RKYREGVEELQDGWK
+473 
-488 KYYEGIDELP
+488 
-498 KAYKKLKDGEKE
+498 
-510 YADGLEEYEDAK
+510 
-522 REAEEKIAD
+522 
-531 AKKKLADARR
+531 
-541 KVADIETCKWY
+541 WY
-552 ILSRG
+552 IQDRSG
-557 YNPGYTGFGQD
+557 NPGYSDYSENT
-568 ADRMANLASVFPV
+568 DRIAAVGDVFPL
-581 IFFLVAALV
+581 IFFIVAALV

-601 QRTQIGLMKALGYG
+601 QRIEMGTMKALGYG
-615 RWDISKKYLCYG
+615 GWQIAMKY
-627 LFPSLAGSLL
+627 
-637 GIIIGHI
+637 
-644 VFPTMIYVSYQI
+644 
-656 MYEMPNI
+656 
-663 RLSLYPGICIWATI
+663 
-677 AAVACTTLSTLWAC
+677 AVYAMSAC
-691 ISTLTDSPA
+691 ISGGVVGAIIGFKLFPYVIMKGYSIMYYLGKLETPYRADIAFMAIAAMAVCTAAATFSACYASLKEVPA
-700 NLMRPKAPKAGR
+700 TLMRPKAPKAGR
-712 RVLLEKIPF
+712 RVLLERIPF

-767 IIEKQFGDIWQMD
+767 IFGIIEKQFGDIWQMD

-836 SAGSMAGRINLHNGG
+836 SAESMAGRVSLHNGG
-851 APVTLDD
+851 TPVTLDD

-949 MYTVRTIGSIY
+949 MYTVRTIESIY
-960 DSVWDSLSILN
+960 ASVWDSLSILN

-1030 IGAFVGLVFGKIM
+1030 IGAFVGLLFGKIM

>member
-1 VTALRKDLIR
+1 MNALTLKNLLR
-11 EIKNSKNRF
+11 EIKRTFTKF
-20 LSIAILIALA
+20 LSIFAICALG
-30 VAFLSGLKATAPDM
+30 VAFFAGIRATSPDM
-44 KNTGD
+44 KEAGDRLYNT
-49 EYLDKQQLMDIQ
+49 YNLSDIS
-61 VLSTLGL
+61 VISTSGL
-68 TKGDIKAL
+68 TA
-76 GAQDNIER
+76 DNIRDLESIEGIQAVR
-84 AVGAYC
+84 ASLFVDAMARGTGEKEKNLRLYSMPIKLKSEYAPL
-90 IDAWAGDLVAKAYS
+90 IDLIPDYGIDTSPEYE
-104 ITDGMNLLTVT
+104 MNGVEIV

-120 ESPDECIVDK
+120 L
-130 NLLEKMKISVGD
+130 N
-142 SITIDPSDDYEDCLT
+142 
-157 HKNFTIVGTAVSPYY
+157 
-172 ISVERGSASI
+172 
-182 GSGNV
+182 
-187 RAYVYLPEGAFDLDY
+187 
-202 YTVAY
+202 
-207 AKVKGAQ
+207 
-214 ELTAFTDE
+214 
-222 YDDYIDDVMDSL
+222 
-234 KDFGDRRAKLRYD
+234 
-247 DIIDEAQGK
+247 
-256 IDDAQK
+256 
-262 ELDDKEKE
+262 
-270 ADEKLSDAEQE
+270 
-281 LKDARRKLDKGW
+281 
-293 REYRDGKKELE
+293 
-304 ESLPK
+304 
-309 LCDAECELA
+309 
-318 DARQEL
+318 
-324 IEGEQ
+324 
-329 EYQKGLDEYNFGYAQ
+329 
-344 YAENKRKLDA
+344 
-354 AKAQLDAAKQQL
+354 
-366 DAAKQIPDQIAKLEG
+366 
-381 DITALEAQK
+381 
-390 KLLDPNDQEYKAIEA
+390 
-405 RITELSAKKAALV
+405 
-418 SASMSDTEIAAA
+418 DTEIALDYTLEGSLVKQLGDEITLTTSGGTVTLRVVGFIRSPMYISMFERGTSSIGNGTSDGFAYA
-430 QAKIDAGMA
+430 SG
-439 EYNAGKQELDAAK
+439 NAISSLGTKLPVMSLLNTYYTRADIVISGK
-452 AQLDAAK
+452 
-459 KKLDEGYEELQDGK
+459 EG
-473 RKYREGVEELQDGWK
+473 
-488 KYYEGIDELP
+488 P
-498 KAYKKLKDGEKE
+498 SAYSD
-510 YADGLEEYEDAK
+510 EYEALVNEVTD
-522 REAEEKIAD
+522 R
-531 AKKKLADARR
+531 
-541 KVADIETCKWY
+541 IEDYASTQSGTWY
-552 ILSRG
+552 IQDRSG
-557 YNPGYTGFGQD
+557 NPGYSDYSENT
-568 ADRMANLASVFPV
+568 DRIAAVGDVFPL
-581 IFFLVAALV
+581 IFFIVAALV

-601 QRTQIGLMKALGYG
+601 QRIEMGTMKALGYG
-615 RWDISKKYLCYG
+615 GWQIAMKY
-627 LFPSLAGSLL
+627 
-637 GIIIGHI
+637 
-644 VFPTMIYVSYQI
+644 
-656 MYEMPNI
+656 
-663 RLSLYPGICIWATI
+663 
-677 AAVACTTLSTLWAC
+677 AVYAMSAC
-691 ISTLTDSPA
+691 ISGGVVGAIIGFKLFPYVIMKGYSIMYYLGKLETPYRADIAFMAIAAMAVCTAAATFSACYASLKEVPA
-700 NLMRPKAPKAGR
+700 TLMRPKAPKAGR

-767 IIEKQFGDIWQMD
+767 IFGIIEKQFGDIWQMD

-866 LAETLSIKAGDEI
+866 LAETLSIKIGDGI

-1065 SYVYAFALTIAFSL
+1065 SYVYAFALTIVFSL

>member
-1 VTALRKDLIR
+1 MNALTLKNLLR
-11 EIKNSKNRF
+11 EIKRTFTKF
-20 LSIAILIALA
+20 LSIFAICALG
-30 VAFLSGLKATAPDM
+30 VAFFAGIRATSPDM
-44 KNTGD
+44 KEAGDRLYNT
-49 EYLDKQQLMDIQ
+49 YNLSDIS
-61 VLSTLGL
+61 VISTSGL
-68 TKGDIKAL
+68 TA
-76 GAQDNIER
+76 DNIRDLESIEGIQAVR
-84 AVGAYC
+84 ASLFVDAMARGTGEKEKNLRLYSMPIKLKSEYAPL
-90 IDAWAGDLVAKAYS
+90 IDLIPDYGIDTSPEYE
-104 ITDGMNLLTVT
+104 MNGVEIV

-120 ESPDECIVDK
+120 L
-130 NLLEKMKISVGD
+130 N
-142 SITIDPSDDYEDCLT
+142 
-157 HKNFTIVGTAVSPYY
+157 
-172 ISVERGSASI
+172 
-182 GSGNV
+182 
-187 RAYVYLPEGAFDLDY
+187 
-202 YTVAY
+202 
-207 AKVKGAQ
+207 
-214 ELTAFTDE
+214 
-222 YDDYIDDVMDSL
+222 
-234 KDFGDRRAKLRYD
+234 
-247 DIIDEAQGK
+247 
-256 IDDAQK
+256 
-262 ELDDKEKE
+262 
-270 ADEKLSDAEQE
+270 
-281 LKDARRKLDKGW
+281 
-293 REYRDGKKELE
+293 
-304 ESLPK
+304 
-309 LCDAECELA
+309 
-318 DARQEL
+318 
-324 IEGEQ
+324 
-329 EYQKGLDEYNFGYAQ
+329 
-344 YAENKRKLDA
+344 
-354 AKAQLDAAKQQL
+354 
-366 DAAKQIPDQIAKLEG
+366 
-381 DITALEAQK
+381 
-390 KLLDPNDQEYKAIEA
+390 
-405 RITELSAKKAALV
+405 
-418 SASMSDTEIAAA
+418 DTEIALDNTLEGSLVK
-430 QAKIDAGMA
+430 QLGDEITLTTAGGSVTLRVVGFIRSPMYISLFERGTSSIGNGTSDGFA
-439 EYNAGKQELDAAK
+439 YASGNAISSLGTKLPVMSLLNTYYTRADIVISGK
-452 AQLDAAK
+452 
-459 KKLDEGYEELQDGK
+459 EGLS
-473 RKYREGVEELQDGWK
+473 
-488 KYYEGIDELP
+488 
-498 KAYKKLKDGEKE
+498 AYSD
-510 YADGLEEYEDAK
+510 EYEALVNEVTD
-522 REAEEKIAD
+522 R
-531 AKKKLADARR
+531 
-541 KVADIETCKWY
+541 IEDYASTQSGTWY
-552 ILSRG
+552 IQDRSG
-557 YNPGYTGFGQD
+557 NPGYSDYSENT
-568 ADRMANLASVFPV
+568 DRIAAVGDVFPL
-581 IFFLVAALV
+581 IFFIVAALV

-601 QRTQIGLMKALGYG
+601 QRIEMGTMKALGYG
-615 RWDISKKYLCYG
+615 GWQIAMKY
-627 LFPSLAGSLL
+627 
-637 GIIIGHI
+637 
-644 VFPTMIYVSYQI
+644 
-656 MYEMPNI
+656 
-663 RLSLYPGICIWATI
+663 
-677 AAVACTTLSTLWAC
+677 AVYAMSAC
-691 ISTLTDSPA
+691 ISGGVVGAIIGFKLFPYVIMKGYSIMYYLGKLETPYRADIAFMAIAAMAVCTAAATFSACYASLKEVPA
-700 NLMRPKAPKAGR
+700 TLMRPKAPKAGR

-767 IIEKQFGDIWQMD
+767 IFGIIEKQFGDIWQMD

-811 FCLDSQMECKNGGR
+811 FCLDSQMECKNGGK

-836 SAGSMAGRINLHNGG
+836 SAGSMAGRVNLHNGG

-884 GEDHLMRVIGVA
+884 GEDHFMRVIGVA

-949 MYTVRTIGSIY
+949 MYTVRTIESIY
-960 DSVWDSLSILN
+960 ASVRDSLSILN

-1065 SYVYAFALTIAFSL
+1065 SYVYAFALTIVFSL

>member
-1 VTALRKDLIR
+1 MNALTLKNLLR
-11 EIKNSKNRF
+11 EIKRTFTKF
-20 LSIAILIALA
+20 LSIFAICALG
-30 VAFLSGLKATAPDM
+30 VAFFAGIRATSPDM
-44 KNTGD
+44 KEAGDRLYNT
-49 EYLDKQQLMDIQ
+49 YNLSDIS
-61 VLSTLGL
+61 VISTSGL
-68 TKGDIKAL
+68 TA
-76 GAQDNIER
+76 DNIRDLESIEGIQAVR
-84 AVGAYC
+84 ASLFVDAMARGTGEKEKNLRLYSMPIKLKSEYAPL
-90 IDAWAGDLVAKAYS
+90 IDLIPDYGIDTSPEYEMTGVE
-104 ITDGMNLLTVT
+104 IV

-120 ESPDECIVDK
+120 LNDTETALDYTLEGSLVKQLGDEITLTTSGGTVTLRVVGFIRSP
-130 NLLEKMKISVGD
+130 M
-142 SITIDPSDDYEDCLT
+142 
-157 HKNFTIVGTAVSPYY
+157 Y
-172 ISVERGSASI
+172 ISMFERGTSSI
-182 GSGNV
+182 GNGTSDGFAYASGN
-187 RAYVYLPEGAFDLDY
+187 AISSLGTKLPVMSLLNTY
-202 YTVAY
+202 YTRADIVISGKEGPSAY
-207 AKVKGAQ
+207 S
-214 ELTAFTDE
+214 DE
-222 YDDYIDDVMDSL
+222 Y
-234 KDFGDRRAKLRYD
+234 
-247 DIIDEAQGK
+247 E
-256 IDDAQK
+256 
-262 ELDDKEKE
+262 
-270 ADEKLSDAEQE
+270 
-281 LKDARRKLDKGW
+281 
-293 REYRDGKKELE
+293 
-304 ESLPK
+304 
-309 LCDAECELA
+309 
-318 DARQEL
+318 
-324 IEGEQ
+324 
-329 EYQKGLDEYNFGYAQ
+329 
-344 YAENKRKLDA
+344 
-354 AKAQLDAAKQQL
+354 
-366 DAAKQIPDQIAKLEG
+366 
-381 DITALEAQK
+381 
-390 KLLDPNDQEYKAIEA
+390 
-405 RITELSAKKAALV
+405 ALV
-418 SASMSDTEIAAA
+418 NEVTDRIEDYASTQSGT
-430 QAKIDAGMA
+430 
-439 EYNAGKQELDAAK
+439 
-452 AQLDAAK
+452 
-459 KKLDEGYEELQDGK
+459 
-473 RKYREGVEELQDGWK
+473 
-488 KYYEGIDELP
+488 
-498 KAYKKLKDGEKE
+498 
-510 YADGLEEYEDAK
+510 
-522 REAEEKIAD
+522 
-531 AKKKLADARR
+531 
-541 KVADIETCKWY
+541 WY
-552 ILSRG
+552 IQDRSG
-557 YNPGYTGFGQD
+557 NPGYSDYSENT
-568 ADRMANLASVFPV
+568 DRIAAVGDVFPL
-581 IFFLVAALV
+581 IFFIVAALV

-601 QRTQIGLMKALGYG
+601 QRIEMGTMKALGYG
-615 RWDISKKYLCYG
+615 GWQIAMKY
-627 LFPSLAGSLL
+627 
-637 GIIIGHI
+637 
-644 VFPTMIYVSYQI
+644 
-656 MYEMPNI
+656 
-663 RLSLYPGICIWATI
+663 
-677 AAVACTTLSTLWAC
+677 AVYAMSAC
-691 ISTLTDSPA
+691 ISGGVVGAIIGFKLFPYVIMKGYSIMYYLGKLETPYRADIAFMAIAAMAVCTAAATFSACYASLKEVPA
-700 NLMRPKAPKAGR
+700 TLMRPKAPKAGR

-767 IIEKQFGDIWQMD
+767 IFGIIEKQFGDIWQMD

-907 AAYYETVFGKAMQY
+907 AAYYETMFGKAMQY

-960 DSVWDSLSILN
+960 ASVWDSLSILN

-1030 IGAFVGLVFGKIM
+1030 IGAFVGLLFGKIM

-1065 SYVYAFALTIAFSL
+1065 SYVYAFALTIVFSL

>member
-1 VTALRKDLIR
+1 MNALTLKNLLR
-11 EIKNSKNRF
+11 EIKRTFTKF
-20 LSIAILIALA
+20 LSIFAICALG
-30 VAFLSGLKATAPDM
+30 VAFFAGIRATSPDM
-44 KNTGD
+44 KEAGDRLYNT
-49 EYLDKQQLMDIQ
+49 YNLSDIS
-61 VLSTLGL
+61 VISTSGL
-68 TKGDIKAL
+68 TA
-76 GAQDNIER
+76 DNIRDLESIEGIQAVR
-84 AVGAYC
+84 ASLFVDAMARGTGEKEKNLRLYSMPIKLKSEYAPL
-90 IDAWAGDLVAKAYS
+90 IDLIPDYGIDTSPEYE
-104 ITDGMNLLTVT
+104 MNGVEIV

-120 ESPDECIVDK
+120 L
-130 NLLEKMKISVGD
+130 N
-142 SITIDPSDDYEDCLT
+142 
-157 HKNFTIVGTAVSPYY
+157 
-172 ISVERGSASI
+172 
-182 GSGNV
+182 
-187 RAYVYLPEGAFDLDY
+187 
-202 YTVAY
+202 
-207 AKVKGAQ
+207 
-214 ELTAFTDE
+214 
-222 YDDYIDDVMDSL
+222 
-234 KDFGDRRAKLRYD
+234 
-247 DIIDEAQGK
+247 
-256 IDDAQK
+256 
-262 ELDDKEKE
+262 
-270 ADEKLSDAEQE
+270 
-281 LKDARRKLDKGW
+281 
-293 REYRDGKKELE
+293 
-304 ESLPK
+304 
-309 LCDAECELA
+309 
-318 DARQEL
+318 
-324 IEGEQ
+324 
-329 EYQKGLDEYNFGYAQ
+329 
-344 YAENKRKLDA
+344 
-354 AKAQLDAAKQQL
+354 
-366 DAAKQIPDQIAKLEG
+366 
-381 DITALEAQK
+381 
-390 KLLDPNDQEYKAIEA
+390 
-405 RITELSAKKAALV
+405 
-418 SASMSDTEIAAA
+418 DTEIALDNTLEGSLVKQLGDEITLTTSGGTVTLRVVGFIRSPMYISMFERGTSSIGNGTSDGFAYA
-430 QAKIDAGMA
+430 SG
-439 EYNAGKQELDAAK
+439 NAISSLGTKLPVMSLLNTYYTRADIVISGK
-452 AQLDAAK
+452 
-459 KKLDEGYEELQDGK
+459 EGLS
-473 RKYREGVEELQDGWK
+473 
-488 KYYEGIDELP
+488 
-498 KAYKKLKDGEKE
+498 AYSD
-510 YADGLEEYEDAK
+510 EYEALVNEVTD
-522 REAEEKIAD
+522 R
-531 AKKKLADARR
+531 
-541 KVADIETCKWY
+541 IEDYASTQSGTWY
-552 ILSRG
+552 IQDRSG
-557 YNPGYTGFGQD
+557 NPGYSDYSENT
-568 ADRMANLASVFPV
+568 DRIAAVGDVFPL
-581 IFFLVAALV
+581 IFFIVAALV

-601 QRTQIGLMKALGYG
+601 QRIEMGTMKALGYG
-615 RWDISKKYLCYG
+615 GWQIAMKY
-627 LFPSLAGSLL
+627 
-637 GIIIGHI
+637 
-644 VFPTMIYVSYQI
+644 
-656 MYEMPNI
+656 
-663 RLSLYPGICIWATI
+663 
-677 AAVACTTLSTLWAC
+677 AVYAMSAC
-691 ISTLTDSPA
+691 ISGGVVGAIIGFKLFPYVIMNGYSIMYYLGKLETPYRADIAFMAIAAMAVCTAAATFSACYASLKEVPA
-700 NLMRPKAPKAGR
+700 TLMRPKAPKAGR

-767 IIEKQFGDIWQMD
+767 IFGIIEKQFGDIWQMD

-866 LAETLSIKAGDEI
+866 LAETLSIKVGDEI

-907 AAYYETVFGKAMQY
+907 AAYYETVFGKAMLY

-949 MYTVRTIGSIY
+949 MYTVRTIESIY
-960 DSVWDSLSILN
+960 ASVWDSLSILN

-1065 SYVYAFALTIAFSL
+1065 SYVYAFALTIVFSL